1 MSKVIDEKV
10 VSMEFDNKRFERNV
24 STTINT
30 IDKLKESLQFK
41 DASKG
46 FEEITESSKKVNM
59 SSLGQSVETVKLK
72 FSALQIA
79 AVTAL
84 TNITNSAVNAGKRLV
99 ASLSTDNIAA
109 GWNKYEQKTGS
120 VQTIMNATGK
130 SIEEVNGYLDKLMW
144 YSDETSYG
152 FTDMTASL
160 AQLTSAGGNI
170 DNLIPMIEG
179 IANATAF
186 AGKGAAEF
194 SRAIYNLNQSYSAG
208 YLQYMDWKSL
218 DLAGVSS
225 KQLKQTLI
233 DTAVELGKIQEGQI
247 TLENFASTLSDK
259 WADTEVMEKG
269 FAKFAGLTEAAY
281 KAVNAGEYD
290 TATEA
295 IEALASSYDEVAVKA
310 FKSAQEAKSFK
321 EAIEA
326 TKDAVSSGWMRT
338 SEIIFGDYEKSKE
351 VWSRLTN
358 TLWDIFASSGEKR
371 NEILQTALG
380 SGWDSFMSSNAVLYK
395 DGFEGQLKKV
405 FGDKGLDINELINE
419 EGSLEKA
426 VQKALNDGSISAND
440 LSTALNESVSELRNC
455 TDEQLKELGLTREI
469 VDSWELSAD
478 AVEGYADAI
487 SKLSGREMLIEGVAN
502 IGKSI
507 LTIFD
512 KIKEAW
518 NEVFPSSTASKANA
532 LYKGLSGFYNIT
544 EKLFN
549 VISENGDKIKDIF
562 VAIFTPIKWATNAI
576 KTLFNLIWPS
586 VKMLASA
593 LSDIATIPLNVLS
606 KIGKFFSGLKGN
618 TKTIDNATTGTN
630 RFKDALEKLCSGIK
644 TYVKNIKDAMEQSK
658 FLDTLLNVAKN
669 LFTIVKKILSGLG
682 NGLIS
687 FLEGLGNTFANA
699 DATTFVALL
708 NTLISSGILASLF
721 KIIKDFSGIKK
732 IGSKIASSLNG
743 IRDTLKS
750 FQNQLNAQAI
760 KDIAVSIAILSAS
773 MMALSLVDAD
783 KLWTSVKVMSALIV
797 VLSAAFISIA
807 RLTNMFDGTSESDA
821 SGIKKLLTKVGE
833 GIGAGI
839 KNFLSKVGTAHTIA
853 AFGLTLLL
861 LAGAIKLISTMSW
874 KEMGVGLI
882 TMTVCMGLLVGA
894 IGILSTVKDKDLKQ
908 ANKNI
913 KKLRSIAGSIAVL
926 TISLKFV
933 SGINWKEMGIGLI
946 SLGSVITLM
955 TAATVLIG
963 RFAKIGN
970 KTTNKGLRLLMLIS
984 NSVLLISIPLISLSL
999 IPWEKVSLGLVEIA
1013 SVIALLTASTILIG
1027 RIAKIGTKATTKGIA
1042 TLLFMATSLLMLTG
1056 PLITLSFM
1064 PIDKIFIAIGELSTL
1079 LAALTLSAILIGKFA
1094 SAAGTGFVTGMAAI
1108 LLLAVSLNMVTA
1120 PLIAL
1125 SLIPWDKLIQG
1136 LLSVGMILILLV
1148 GLSALMATITGGG
1161 TMLLAVAGSIAL
1173 LGVALNLLIVP
1184 VAVLSVLPLEQVA
1197 KGLGVLTTA
1206 LLVLVGVG
1214 YLAIGASI
1222 GLIALGGSI
1231 ALIGLGLVL
1240 AGLGMTAMSG
1250 GLASLLLILKE
1261 NASLMPL
1268 LDDFSLVL
1276 LKVGSAS
1283 IVAGV
1288 GFTLLAIGLVLLE
1301 VAVAFLPL
1309 AVKALNLFVD
1319 ELAIFIEKL
1328 NKLSVGGDILSKV
1341 GILAGLF
1348 GILIGIGML
1357 SMGLIA
1363 SALYMTLASLELQMF
1378 ANTIK
1383 PFLNSLRKDITP
1395 DLCAKAGIL
1404 TGLLGIMF
1412 GSSLVGVLSMLT
1424 SWSLSVVAVELST
1437 FMFKLKPFLDGLKSI
1452 NNDTLTK
1459 SKMVKQIIDMFT
1471 GGGFISAISNVVS
1484 GGLRVGALMAFL
1496 TGIGSA
1502 IEKYYKSVKDVDTST
1517 IKNSS
1522 TMLKSIIDSVK
1533 GISNLPKGFNSYIK
1547 SIGSAIKSMSKDLN
1561 KSNSFNGVSQEIKTL
1576 SESLKDL
1583 SNTAVYGFVE
1593 AITGVQ
1599 DAVINSFKNI
1609 INSTL
1614 SYLKS
1619 TEVYNSFYSA
1629 GQYLA
1634 EGFAN
1639 GIDNSNLSMMG
1650 KAGSYS
1656 LDTTATKGL
1665 NKAMSR
1671 ANSIIENGM
1680 GSQQTIRPVLDLN
1693 DIISDT
1699 NEIGNLFGSNKAVL
1713 SELGPVESSINRI
1726 QNRRSDDSLLTA
1738 ILDLKNTLQNASGDT
1753 YNINGVSYDNG
1764 SEVQAAIETIVRA
1777 AILERRR

>member
-259 WADTEVMEKG
+259 WADTEVMKKA
-269 FAKFAGLTEAAY
+269 FSKFARLTEAS
-281 KAVNAGEYD
+281 YD
-290 TATEA
+290 YVQTNDGATAIDA
-295 IEALASSYDEVAVKA
+295 INELASGYDEVAVKA
-310 FKSAQEAKSFK
+310 FKSAQEAKSFR

-351 VWSRLTN
+351 VWGRLTD
-358 TLWDIFASSGEKR
+358 TLWDIFASGGKKR

-380 SGWDSFMSSNAVLYK
+380 SGWDSFMSDAVLYK
-395 DGFEGQLKKV
+395 DGFEGQLKKL
-405 FGDKGLDINELINE
+405 FGDKKIDINELINE

-426 VQKALNDGSISAND
+426 VQRALNDGTITAKD
-440 LSTALNESVSELRNC
+440 LSIALNRSVNELHNA

-469 VDSWELSAD
+469 VNGWELSAE
-478 AVEGYADAI
+478 AVDGYAESI
-487 SKLSGREMLIEGVAN
+487 SKLSGREMLIEGIAN
-502 IGKSI
+502 IGKSV
-507 LTIFD
+507 LTIFE

-549 VISENGDKIKDIF
+549 VISENGDKIKNVF
-562 VAIFTPIKWATNAI
+562 VAIFTPIKWVTNAI

-606 KIGKFFSGLKGN
+606 KIGKFFSDLKGN

-644 TYVKNIKDAMEQSK
+644 TYVKNIKEAMEQSK

-669 LFTIVKKILSGLG
+669 LFRIVKKILSGLG

-708 NTLISSGILASLF
+708 NTLVSSGILASLF

-732 IGSKIASSLNG
+732 IGSKIANSLNG

-773 MMALSLVDAD
+773 MMALSLIDAD

-807 RLTNMFDGTSESDA
+807 RLTNMFEGTSEGDA

-833 GIGAGI
+833 GSGVGI

-874 KEMGVGLI
+874 KEMGIGLI

-946 SLGSVITLM
+946 SLSSIIVLM

-970 KTTNKGLRLLMLIS
+970 KTTNKGLRLMMLIS
-984 NSVLLISIPLISLSL
+984 NSVLLISIPLISLGL
-999 IPWEKVSLGLVEIA
+999 IPWKKTLTSLGEITLVIT
-1013 SVIALLTASTILIG
+1013 LLTAATILIG
-1027 RIAKIGTKATTKGIA
+1027 RIAQIGSKATTKGIA
-1042 TLLFMATSLLMLTG
+1042 TLLFMATSLLIVSG

-1064 PIDKIFIAIGELSTL
+1064 PWDKVLIAIGELSLL
-1079 LAALTLSAILIGKFA
+1079 LAALTVSAILIGKFA
-1094 SAAGTGFVTGMAAI
+1094 SAAGTGFVTGMASI
-1108 LLLAVSLNMVTA
+1108 LLLAVSLNMITV

-1125 SLIPWDKLIQG
+1125 SLIPWDKLVQG
-1136 LLSVGMILILLV
+1136 LFAVGIVLTVLV
-1148 GLSALMATITGGG
+1148 ALSALMATITGGG

-1173 LGVALNLLIVP
+1173 LGVALNLLIAP

-1197 KGLGVLTTA
+1197 KGLGVLTAA
-1206 LLVLVGVG
+1206 LLALVGIG

-1268 LDDFSLVL
+1268 LDEFSLVL

-1363 SALYMTLASLELQMF
+1363 SALYMTLAALELRMF
-1378 ANTIK
+1378 INTIQ

-1424 SWSLSVVAVELST
+1424 SWSLSVVAVELSA
-1437 FMFKLKPFLDGLKSI
+1437 FMLKLKPFLAGLKSI

-1471 GGGFISAISNVVS
+1471 GGGFISAITNVVS
-1484 GGLRVGALMAFL
+1484 GGLKVTALIAFL

-1517 IKNSS
+1517 IKNSA

-1547 SIGSAIKSMSKDLN
+1547 SIGSAIKSMSKDLS

-1593 AITGVQ
+1593 AIAGVQ

-1609 INSTL
+1609 VNSVL

-1639 GIDNSNLSMMG
+1639 GIDNSNLSM
-1650 KAGSYS
+1650 S
-1656 LDTTATKGL
+1656 D
-1665 NKAMSR
+1665 
-1671 ANSIIENGM
+1671 M

-1738 ILDLKNTLQNASGDT
+1738 ISDLKNTLQNASGDT

>member
-30 IDKLKESLQFK
+30 IDKLKESLEFK

-247 TLENFASTLSDK
+247 TLDNFASTLSDK
-259 WADTEVMEKG
+259 WADTEVMEKA

-281 KAVNAGEYD
+281 DYVQTNDGA
-290 TATEA
+290 TAIDA
-295 IEALASSYDEVAVKA
+295 INELASGYDEVAVKA
-310 FKSAQEAKSFK
+310 FKSAQEAKSFR

-351 VWSRLTN
+351 IWSRLTD
-358 TLWDIFASSGEKR
+358 TLWDIFASGGKKR

-380 SGWDSFMSSNAVLYK
+380 SGWDSFMSDAVIYK
-395 DGFEGQLKKV
+395 DGFEGQLKKL
-405 FGDKGLDINELINE
+405 FGDKKIDINELINE

-426 VQKALNDGSISAND
+426 VQRALNDGTISAKD
-440 LSTALNESVSELRNC
+440 LSIALNRSVNELHNA

-469 VDSWELSAD
+469 VNGWELSSE
-478 AVEGYADAI
+478 AVEGYAESI

-502 IGKSI
+502 IGKTV
-507 LTIFD
+507 LTIFE
-512 KIKEAW
+512 KIKKAW

-549 VISENGDKIKDIF
+549 VISENGDKIKNVF
-562 VAIFTPIKWATNAI
+562 VAIFTPIKWVTNAI

-606 KIGKFFSGLKGN
+606 KIGKFFSDLKGN

-644 TYVKNIKDAMEQSK
+644 TYVKNIKEAMEQSK

-669 LFTIVKKILSGLG
+669 LFRIVKKILSGLG

-708 NTLISSGILASLF
+708 NTLVSSGILASLF

-732 IGSKIASSLNG
+732 IGSKIANSLNG

-773 MMALSLVDAD
+773 MMALSLIDAD

-807 RLTNMFDGTSESDA
+807 RLTNMFEGTSEGDA

-833 GIGAGI
+833 GIGVGI

-926 TISLKFV
+926 TVSLKFV
-933 SGINWKEMGIGLI
+933 SGIDWKEMGVGLI
-946 SLGSVITLM
+946 SLGSVIILM

-984 NSVLLISIPLISLSL
+984 NSVLLISIPLIALSL
-999 IPWEKVSLGLVEIA
+999 IPWEKISLGLVEIA
-1013 SVIALLTASTILIG
+1013 SVIASLTLSTILIG
-1027 RIAKIGTKATTKGIA
+1027 RIAKIGSKATTKGIA
-1042 TLLFMATSLLMLTG
+1042 TLLFMATSLLMLAS

-1064 PIDKIFIAIGELSTL
+1064 PIDKIFIAIGEISTL
-1079 LAALTLSAILIGKFA
+1079 LAALTVSAILIGKFA

-1108 LLLAVSLNMVTA
+1108 LLLAVSLNMIMK

-1125 SLIPWDKLIQG
+1125 SLMPLDNLKQG
-1136 LLSVGMILILLV
+1136 LASVGVILASLVLLSMI
-1148 GLSALMATITGGG
+1148 MATITGGG

-1197 KGLGVLTTA
+1197 EGLGVLTA
-1206 LLVLVGVG
+1206 SLLVLVGIG

-1268 LDDFSLVL
+1268 LDEFSLVL

-1283 IVAGV
+1283 IVAGA

-1341 GILAGLF
+1341 GLLAGLF

-1363 SALYMTLASLELQMF
+1363 SALYMTLAALELRMF
-1378 ANTIK
+1378 INTIQ

-1437 FMFKLKPFLDGLKSI
+1437 FMVELKPFLAGLKSI

-1459 SKMVKQIIDMFT
+1459 SKIVKQIIDMFT
-1471 GGGFISAISNVVS
+1471 GGGFISAIDTVVN
-1484 GGLRVGALMAFL
+1484 GGLKVWALTSFL

-1502 IEKYYKSVKDVDTST
+1502 IEKYYKSVKDVDAST

-1547 SIGSAIKSMSKDLN
+1547 SIGSAIKSMSKDLS

-1576 SESLKDL
+1576 SESLKEL

-1593 AITGVQ
+1593 AITGVK

-1609 INSTL
+1609 INSVL

-1650 KAGSYS
+1650 KVGSYS
-1656 LDTTATKGL
+1656 LDTTATRGL
-1665 NKAMSR
+1665 NKAMSQ
-1671 ANSIIENGM
+1671 ANNIIESGM

-1699 NEIGNLFGSNKAVL
+1699 NEIGNLFGANKAVL
-1713 SELGPVESSINRI
+1713 SELGPVESSINKI

>member
-30 IDKLKESLQFK
+30 IDKLKESLEFK

-99 ASLSTDNIAA
+99 ASLSSDNIAA

-130 SIEEVNGYLDKLMW
+130 SIEEVNGYLSKLMW

-295 IEALASSYDEVAVKA
+295 IEALASGYDEVSVKA
-310 FKSAQEAKSFK
+310 FKSAQEAKSFR

-326 TKDAVSSGWMRT
+326 TKDAVSSGWMKT

-351 VWSRLTN
+351 VWSRLTD
-358 TLWDIFASSGEKR
+358 TLWDIFASGGKKR

-380 SGWDSFMSSNAVLYK
+380 SGWDSFMSDAVLYK
-395 DGFEGQLKKV
+395 DGFEGQLKKL
-405 FGDKGLDINELINE
+405 FGDKKIDINELINE

-426 VQKALNDGSISAND
+426 VQKALNNGTITAKD
-440 LSTALNESVSELRNC
+440 LSIALNRSVNELHNA

-469 VDSWELSAD
+469 VNGWELSSE
-478 AVEGYADAI
+478 AVEGYAESI

-507 LTIFD
+507 LAIFD
-512 KIKEAW
+512 KIKKAW
-518 NEVFPSSTASKANA
+518 NEVFPSSTASKANV

-562 VAIFTPIKWATNAI
+562 VAIFTPIKWVTNAI

-586 VKMLASA
+586 VKMLAGA

-606 KIGKFFSGLKGN
+606 KISKFFSDLKGN

-630 RFKDALEKLCSGIK
+630 RFKNALEKLCGGIK
-644 TYVKNIKDAMEQSK
+644 TYVKNIKEAMEQSK
-658 FLDTLLNVAKN
+658 FLDTLLNIANN
-669 LFTIVKKILSGLG
+669 LFRIVKKILSGLG

-708 NTLISSGILASLF
+708 NTLVSSGILASLF

-732 IGSKIASSLNG
+732 IGSKITESLNG
-743 IRDTLKS
+743 IRNTLKS

-773 MMALSLVDAD
+773 MMALSLIDAD
-783 KLWTSVKVMSALIV
+783 KLWASVGVMSALIV

-807 RLTNMFDGTSESDA
+807 KLTNIFEGTSEGDA

-833 GIGAGI
+833 GIGSGI
-839 KNFLSKVGTAHTIA
+839 KNFLSKVGTAHMIT
-853 AFGLTLLL
+853 AFGITLLL
-861 LAGAIKLISTMSW
+861 LAGAIK
-874 KEMGVGLI
+874 
-882 TMTVCMGLLVGA
+882 
-894 IGILSTVKDKDLKQ
+894 ILSTMDWEEMKVGLTSL
-908 ANKNI
+908 A
-913 KKLRSIAGSIAVL
+913 SI
-926 TISLKFV
+926 
-933 SGINWKEMGIGLI
+933 IGL
-946 SLGSVITLM
+946 M
-955 TAATVLIG
+955 TVSAVLIG
-963 RFAKIGN
+963 RFAKLGY
-970 KTTNKGLRLLMLIS
+970 KTTKKGLRLMMLIS
-984 NSVLLISIPLISLSL
+984 TSVLLISNPLTSLSL
-999 IPWEKVSLGLVEIA
+999 IPWEKLKYGLIGIA
-1013 SVIALLTASTILIG
+1013 SVITLLTVSTILIG
-1027 RIAKIGTKATTKGIA
+1027 RIAKIGSKATTKGIA
-1042 TLLFMATSLLMLTG
+1042 TLLFMATSLLLLSG
-1056 PLITLSFM
+1056 PLIALAFM
-1064 PIDKIFIAIGELSTL
+1064 PFDKVFIAIGELSTL
-1079 LAALTLSAILIGKFA
+1079 LLALTVSAVIIGKVA
-1094 SAAGTGFVTGMAAI
+1094 SKAGTGFVMGMASI
-1108 LLLAVSLNMVTA
+1108 LLLAVSLNKLMI
-1120 PLIAL
+1120 PLFAL
-1125 SLIPWDKLIQG
+1125 SLMPFDKFLKG
-1136 LLSVGMILILLV
+1136 LAQVGLVLLVLV
-1148 GLSALMATITGGG
+1148 GLSALMAHITGGG

-1197 KGLGVLTTA
+1197 KGLGILSGA
-1206 LLVLVGVG
+1206 LLIFVGIG

-1231 ALIGLGLVL
+1231 ALIGLGLVF
-1240 AGLGMTAMSG
+1240 AGLGLTAISG
-1250 GLASLLLILKE
+1250 GLASLLIILSE
-1261 NASLMPL
+1261 NASLMSL
-1268 LDDFSLVL
+1268 LDEFSLVL

-1341 GILAGLF
+1341 GLLAGLF

-1363 SALYMTLASLELQMF
+1363 SALYMTLAALELRMF
-1378 ANTIK
+1378 INTIQ

-1424 SWSLSVVAVELST
+1424 SWSLSVVAVELSA
-1437 FMFKLKPFLDGLKSI
+1437 FMVELKPFLAGLKSI
-1452 NNDTLTK
+1452 SNDTLTK
-1459 SKMVKQIIDMFT
+1459 SKIVKQIIDMFT
-1471 GGGFISAISNVVS
+1471 GGGFISAIDNVIG
-1484 GGLRVGALMAFL
+1484 GGLRVAALIAFL

-1517 IKNSS
+1517 IKNSA
-1522 TMLKSIIDSVK
+1522 TMLKSIIDSIK

-1547 SIGSAIKSMSKDLN
+1547 SIGSAIKSMSKDLS

-1593 AITGVQ
+1593 AIAGVQ

-1609 INSTL
+1609 VNSVL

-1665 NKAMSR
+1665 NKAMSQ

-1680 GSQQTIRPVLDLN
+1680 GSQQIIRPVLDLN

-1738 ILDLKNTLQNASGDT
+1738 ISDLKNTLQNASGDT

>member
-109 GWNKYEQKTGS
+109 GWSKYEQKTGS

-247 TLENFASTLSDK
+247 TLDNFASTLSDK
-259 WADTEVMEKG
+259 WADTEVMEKA
-269 FAKFAGLTEAAY
+269 FAKFARLTEAS
-281 KAVNAGEYD
+281 YD
-290 TATEA
+290 YVQTNDGATAIDA
-295 IEALASSYDEVAVKA
+295 INELASGYDEVAVKA
-310 FKSAQEAKSFK
+310 FKSAQEAKSFR

-351 VWSRLTN
+351 VWGRLTD
-358 TLWDIFASSGEKR
+358 TLWDIFASGGKKR

-380 SGWDSFMSSNAVLYK
+380 SGWDSFMSDAVIYK
-395 DGFEGQLKKV
+395 DGFEGQLKKL
-405 FGDKGLDINELINE
+405 FGDKKIDINELINE

-426 VQKALNDGSISAND
+426 VQRALNDGTITAKD
-440 LSTALNESVSELRNC
+440 LSIALNRSVNELHNA

-469 VDSWELSAD
+469 VNGWELSSE
-478 AVEGYADAI
+478 AVEGYAESI

-507 LTIFD
+507 LAIFD
-512 KIKEAW
+512 QIKKAW

-549 VISENGDKIKDIF
+549 VISENGDKIKDVF
-562 VAIFTPIKWATNAI
+562 VAIFTPIKWVTNAI

-606 KIGKFFSGLKGN
+606 KIGKFFSDLKGN

-630 RFKDALEKLCSGIK
+630 RFKDALEKLCNGIK

-669 LFTIVKKILSGLG
+669 LFRIVKKILSGLG

-708 NTLISSGILASLF
+708 NTLVSSGILASLF

-807 RLTNMFDGTSESDA
+807 RLTNMFEGTSEGDA

-874 KEMGVGLI
+874 KEMGIGLI

-946 SLGSVITLM
+946 SLSSIIVLM

-970 KTTNKGLRLLMLIS
+970 KTTNKGLRLMMLIS
-984 NSVLLISIPLISLSL
+984 NSVLLISIPLISLGL
-999 IPWEKVSLGLVEIA
+999 IPWKKTLTSLGEIA
-1013 SVIALLTASTILIG
+1013 LVITLLTAATILIG
-1027 RIAKIGTKATTKGIA
+1027 RIAQIGSKATTKGIA
-1042 TLLFMATSLLMLTG
+1042 TLLFMATSLLIVSG

-1064 PIDKIFIAIGELSTL
+1064 PWDKVLIAIGELSLL
-1079 LAALTLSAILIGKFA
+1079 LAALTVSAILIGKFA
-1094 SAAGTGFVTGMAAI
+1094 SAAGTGFVTGMASI
-1108 LLLAVSLNMVTA
+1108 LLLAVSLNMITV

-1125 SLIPWDKLIQG
+1125 SLIPWDKLVQG
-1136 LLSVGMILILLV
+1136 LFAVGIVLTVLV
-1148 GLSALMATITGGG
+1148 ALSALMATITGGG

-1197 KGLGVLTTA
+1197 KGLGVLTAA
-1206 LLVLVGVG
+1206 LLVLVGIG

-1268 LDDFSLVL
+1268 LDEFSLVL

-1363 SALYMTLASLELQMF
+1363 SALYMTLAALELRMF
-1378 ANTIK
+1378 INTIQ

-1424 SWSLSVVAVELST
+1424 SWSLSVVAVELSA
-1437 FMFKLKPFLDGLKSI
+1437 FMLKLKPFLAGLKSI

-1471 GGGFISAISNVVS
+1471 GGGFISAITNVVS
-1484 GGLRVGALMAFL
+1484 GGLKVTALIAFL

-1517 IKNSS
+1517 IKNSA

-1547 SIGSAIKSMSKDLN
+1547 SIGSAIKSMSKDLS

-1593 AITGVQ
+1593 AIAGVQ

-1609 INSTL
+1609 VNSVL

-1639 GIDNSNLSMMG
+1639 GIDNSNLSM
-1650 KAGSYS
+1650 S
-1656 LDTTATKGL
+1656 
-1665 NKAMSR
+1665 
-1671 ANSIIENGM
+1671 GM

-1738 ILDLKNTLQNASGDT
+1738 ISDLKNTLQNASGDT

>member
-130 SIEEVNGYLDKLMW
+130 SIEEVNGYLSKLMW

-233 DTAVELGKIQEGQI
+233 DTAVELGKIQKGQI

-281 KAVNAGEYD
+281 KAVNAGEYN

-295 IEALASSYDEVAVKA
+295 IEALASGYDEVAVKA
-310 FKSAQEAKSFK
+310 FKSAQEAKSFR

-351 VWSRLTN
+351 IWSRLTD
-358 TLWDIFASSGEKR
+358 TLWDIFASGGKKR

-380 SGWDSFMSSNAVLYK
+380 SGWDSFMSDAVIYK
-395 DGFEGQLKKV
+395 DGFEGQLKKL
-405 FGDKGLDINELINE
+405 FGDKKIDINELINE

-426 VQKALNDGSISAND
+426 VQRALNDGTISAKD
-440 LSTALNESVSELRNC
+440 LSIALNRSVNELHNA

-469 VDSWELSAD
+469 VNGWELSSE
-478 AVEGYADAI
+478 AVEGYAESI

-502 IGKSI
+502 IGKSV
-507 LTIFD
+507 LTIFE
-512 KIKEAW
+512 KIKKAW

-549 VISENGDKIKDIF
+549 VISENGDKIKNVF
-562 VAIFTPIKWATNAI
+562 VAIFTPIKWVTNAI

-606 KIGKFFSGLKGN
+606 KIGKFFSDLKGN

-644 TYVKNIKDAMEQSK
+644 TYVKNIKEAMEQSK

-669 LFTIVKKILSGLG
+669 LFRIVKKILSGLG

-708 NTLISSGILASLF
+708 NTLVSSGILASLF

-732 IGSKIASSLNG
+732 IGSKIANSLNG

-773 MMALSLVDAD
+773 MMALSLIDAD

-807 RLTNMFDGTSESDA
+807 RLTNMFEGTSEGDA

-833 GIGAGI
+833 GIGVGI

-926 TISLKFV
+926 TVSLKFV
-933 SGINWKEMGIGLI
+933 SGIDWKEMGVGLI
-946 SLGSVITLM
+946 SLGSVIILM

-984 NSVLLISIPLISLSL
+984 NSVLLISIPLIALSL
-999 IPWEKVSLGLVEIA
+999 IPWEKISLGLVEIA
-1013 SVIALLTASTILIG
+1013 SVIASLTLSTILIG
-1027 RIAKIGTKATTKGIA
+1027 RIAKIGSKATTKGIA
-1042 TLLFMATSLLMLTG
+1042 TLLFMATSLLMLAS

-1064 PIDKIFIAIGELSTL
+1064 PIDKIFIAIGEISTL
-1079 LAALTLSAILIGKFA
+1079 LAALTVSAILIGKFA

-1108 LLLAVSLNMVTA
+1108 LLLAVSLNMIME

-1125 SLIPWDKLIQG
+1125 SLMPLDNLKQG
-1136 LLSVGMILILLV
+1136 LASVGVILASLVLLSMI
-1148 GLSALMATITGGG
+1148 MATITGGG

-1197 KGLGVLTTA
+1197 KGLGVLTTS
-1206 LLVLVGVG
+1206 LLVLVGIG
-1214 YLAIGASI
+1214 YLAIGASV

-1240 AGLGMTAMSG
+1240 AGIGMTAMSG

-1268 LDDFSLVL
+1268 LDEFSLVL

-1437 FMFKLKPFLDGLKSI
+1437 FMLKLKPFLDGLKSI
-1452 NNDTLTK
+1452 NNDILTK

-1471 GGGFISAISNVVS
+1471 SGGFISSIANVVS
-1484 GGLRVGALMAFL
+1484 GGLKVGALIAFL

-1502 IEKYYKSVKDVDTST
+1502 IEKYYKSVKNVDTST
-1517 IKNSS
+1517 IKNST

-1561 KSNSFNGVSQEIKTL
+1561 KSDSFNGVSQEIKTL
-1576 SESLKDL
+1576 SESLKEL

-1656 LDTTATKGL
+1656 LDSTATKGL
-1665 NKAMSR
+1665 NKVMSQ
-1671 ANSIIENGM
+1671 ANNIIESGM

-1738 ILDLKNTLQNASGDT
+1738 ISDLKNTLQNASGDT

>member
-30 IDKLKESLQFK
+30 IDKLKESLEFK

-130 SIEEVNGYLDKLMW
+130 SIEEVNGYLSKLMW

-233 DTAVELGKIQEGQI
+233 DTAVELGKIQKGQI

-281 KAVNAGEYD
+281 KAVNAGEYN

-295 IEALASSYDEVAVKA
+295 IEALASGYDEVAVKA
-310 FKSAQEAKSFK
+310 FKSAQEAKSFR

-351 VWSRLTN
+351 IWSRLTD
-358 TLWDIFASSGEKR
+358 TLWDIFASGGKKR

-380 SGWDSFMSSNAVLYK
+380 SGWDSFMSDAVIYK
-395 DGFEGQLKKV
+395 DGFEGQLKKL
-405 FGDKGLDINELINE
+405 FGDKKIDINELINE

-426 VQKALNDGSISAND
+426 VQRALNDGTISAKD
-440 LSTALNESVSELRNC
+440 LSIALNRSVNELHNA

-469 VDSWELSAD
+469 VNGWELSSE
-478 AVEGYADAI
+478 AVEGYAESI

-502 IGKSI
+502 IGKSV
-507 LTIFD
+507 LTIFE
-512 KIKEAW
+512 KIKKAW

-549 VISENGDKIKDIF
+549 VISENGDKIKNVF
-562 VAIFTPIKWATNAI
+562 VAIFTPIKWVTNAI

-606 KIGKFFSGLKGN
+606 KIGKFFSDLKGN

-644 TYVKNIKDAMEQSK
+644 TYVKNIKEAMEQSK

-669 LFTIVKKILSGLG
+669 LFRIVKKILSGLG

-708 NTLISSGILASLF
+708 NTLVSSGILASLF

-732 IGSKIASSLNG
+732 IGSKIANSLNG

-773 MMALSLVDAD
+773 MMALSLIDAD

-807 RLTNMFDGTSESDA
+807 RLTNMFEGTSEGDA

-833 GIGAGI
+833 GIGVGI

-926 TISLKFV
+926 TVSLKFV
-933 SGINWKEMGIGLI
+933 SGIDWKEMGVGLI
-946 SLGSVITLM
+946 SLGSVIILM

-984 NSVLLISIPLISLSL
+984 NSVLLISIPLIALSL
-999 IPWEKVSLGLVEIA
+999 IPWEKISLGLVEIA
-1013 SVIALLTASTILIG
+1013 SVIASLTLSTILIG
-1027 RIAKIGTKATTKGIA
+1027 RIAKIGSKATTKGIA
-1042 TLLFMATSLLMLTG
+1042 TLLFMATSLLMLAS

-1064 PIDKIFIAIGELSTL
+1064 PIDKIFIAIGEISTL
-1079 LAALTLSAILIGKFA
+1079 LAALTVSAILIGKFA

-1108 LLLAVSLNMVTA
+1108 LLLAVSLNMIME

-1125 SLIPWDKLIQG
+1125 SLMPLDNLKQG
-1136 LLSVGMILILLV
+1136 LASVGVILASLVLLSMI
-1148 GLSALMATITGGG
+1148 MATITGGG

-1197 KGLGVLTTA
+1197 KGLGVLTTS
-1206 LLVLVGVG
+1206 LLVLVGIG
-1214 YLAIGASI
+1214 YLAIGASV

-1240 AGLGMTAMSG
+1240 AGIGMTAMSG

-1268 LDDFSLVL
+1268 LDEFSLVL

-1437 FMFKLKPFLDGLKSI
+1437 FMLKLKPFLDGLKSI
-1452 NNDTLTK
+1452 NNDILTK

-1471 GGGFISAISNVVS
+1471 SGGFISSIANVVS
-1484 GGLRVGALMAFL
+1484 GGLKVGALIAFL

-1502 IEKYYKSVKDVDTST
+1502 IEKYYKSVKNVDTST
-1517 IKNSS
+1517 IKNST

-1561 KSNSFNGVSQEIKTL
+1561 KSDSFNGVSQEIKTL
-1576 SESLKDL
+1576 SESLKEL

-1656 LDTTATKGL
+1656 LDSTATKGL
-1665 NKAMSR
+1665 NKVMSQ
-1671 ANSIIENGM
+1671 ANNIIESGM

-1738 ILDLKNTLQNASGDT
+1738 ISDLKNTLQNASGDT

>member
-259 WADTEVMEKG
+259 WADTEVMEKA
-269 FAKFAGLTEAAY
+269 FSKFARLTEAS
-281 KAVNAGEYD
+281 YD
-290 TATEA
+290 YVQTNDGATAIDA
-295 IEALASSYDEVAVKA
+295 INELASGYDEVAVKA
-310 FKSAQEAKSFK
+310 FKSAQEAKSFR

-351 VWSRLTN
+351 IWGRLTD
-358 TLWDIFASSGEKR
+358 TLWDIFASGGKKR

-380 SGWDSFMSSNAVLYK
+380 SGWDSFMSDAVLYK
-395 DGFEGQLKKV
+395 DGFEGQLKKL
-405 FGDKGLDINELINE
+405 FGDKKIDINELINE

-426 VQKALNDGSISAND
+426 VQRALNDGTITAKD
-440 LSTALNESVSELRNC
+440 LSIALNRSVNELHNA

-469 VDSWELSAD
+469 VNGWELSAE
-478 AVEGYADAI
+478 AVEGYAESI
-487 SKLSGREMLIEGVAN
+487 SKLSGREMLIEGIAN

-512 KIKEAW
+512 KIKKAW

-549 VISENGDKIKDIF
+549 VISENGDKIKDVF
-562 VAIFTPIKWATNAI
+562 VAIFTPIKWVTNAI

-760 KDIAVSIAILSAS
+760 KDIAVSIAILSAA

-807 RLTNMFDGTSESDA
+807 RLTNMFEGTSEGDA

-861 LAGAIKLISTMSW
+861 LAGAIKLISTMDW

-894 IGILSTVKDKDLKQ
+894 ISILSIVKDKDLKQ

-946 SLGSVITLM
+946 SLSSIIVLM

-970 KTTNKGLRLLMLIS
+970 KTTNKGLRLMMLIS
-984 NSVLLISIPLISLSL
+984 NSVLLISIPLISLGL
-999 IPWEKVSLGLVEIA
+999 IPWKKTLTSLGEIA
-1013 SVIALLTASTILIG
+1013 LVITLLTAATILIG
-1027 RIAKIGTKATTKGIA
+1027 RIAQIGSKATTKGIA
-1042 TLLFMATSLLMLTG
+1042 TLLFMATSLLIVSG

-1064 PIDKIFIAIGELSTL
+1064 PWDKVLIAIGELSLL
-1079 LAALTLSAILIGKFA
+1079 LAALTVSAILIGKFA
-1094 SAAGTGFVTGMAAI
+1094 SAAGTGFVTGMASI
-1108 LLLAVSLNMVTA
+1108 LLLAVSLNMITV

-1125 SLIPWDKLIQG
+1125 SLIPWDKLVQG
-1136 LLSVGMILILLV
+1136 LFAVGIVLTVLV
-1148 GLSALMATITGGG
+1148 ALSALMATITGGG

-1173 LGVALNLLIVP
+1173 LGVALNLLIAP

-1197 KGLGVLTTA
+1197 KGLGVLTAA
-1206 LLVLVGVG
+1206 LLVLVGIG

-1268 LDDFSLVL
+1268 LDEFSLVL
-1276 LKVGSAS
+1276 LKVGAAS

-1471 GGGFISAISNVVS
+1471 GGGFISAITNVVS
-1484 GGLRVGALMAFL
+1484 GGLKVGALIAFL

-1517 IKNSS
+1517 IKNSA

-1547 SIGSAIKSMSKDLN
+1547 SIGSAIKSMSKDLS

-1576 SESLKDL
+1576 SESLKEL

-1593 AITGVQ
+1593 AITGVK

-1609 INSTL
+1609 VNSTL

-1650 KAGSYS
+1650 KIGSYS
-1656 LDTTATKGL
+1656 LDSTATKGL
-1665 NKAMSR
+1665 NKAMLQ
-1671 ANSIIENGM
+1671 ANNIIEGGM
-1680 GSQQTIRPVLDLN
+1680 SSQQTIRPVLDLN

>member
-208 YLQYMDWKSL
+208 YLQYMDLKSL
-218 DLAGVSS
+218 DSAGVSS

-259 WADTEVMEKG
+259 WADTEVMEKA
-269 FAKFAGLTEAAY
+269 FSKFARLTEAS
-281 KAVNAGEYD
+281 YD
-290 TATEA
+290 YVQTNDGATAIDA
-295 IEALASSYDEVAVKA
+295 INELASGYDEVAVKA
-310 FKSAQEAKSFK
+310 FKSAQEAKSFR

-351 VWSRLTN
+351 IWGRLTD
-358 TLWDIFASSGEKR
+358 TLWDIFASGGKKR

-380 SGWDSFMSSNAVLYK
+380 SGWDSFMSDAVLYK
-395 DGFEGQLKKV
+395 DGFEGQLKKL
-405 FGDKGLDINELINE
+405 FGDKKIDINELINE

-426 VQKALNDGSISAND
+426 VQRALNDGTITAKD
-440 LSTALNESVSELRNC
+440 LSIALNRSVNELHNA

-469 VDSWELSAD
+469 VNGWELSSE
-478 AVEGYADAI
+478 AVEGYAESI
-487 SKLSGREMLIEGVAN
+487 SKLSGREMLIEGIAN
-502 IGKSI
+502 IGKSV
-507 LTIFD
+507 LTIFE

-518 NEVFPSSTASKANA
+518 DDVFPSSTASKANA

-549 VISENGDKIKDIF
+549 VISENGDKIKNVF
-562 VAIFTPIKWATNAI
+562 VAIFTPIKWVTNAI

-606 KIGKFFSGLKGN
+606 KIGKFFSDLKGN

-644 TYVKNIKDAMEQSK
+644 TYVKNIKEAMEQSK

-669 LFTIVKKILSGLG
+669 LFRIVKKILSGLG

-708 NTLISSGILASLF
+708 NTLVSSGILASLF

-732 IGSKIASSLNG
+732 IGSKIANSLNG

-773 MMALSLVDAD
+773 MMALSLIDAD

-807 RLTNMFDGTSESDA
+807 RLTNMFEGTSEGDA

-833 GIGAGI
+833 GIGVGI

-874 KEMGVGLI
+874 KEMGIGLI

-946 SLGSVITLM
+946 SLSSIIVLM

-970 KTTNKGLRLLMLIS
+970 KTTNKGLRLMMLIS
-984 NSVLLISIPLISLSL
+984 NSVLLISIPLISLGL
-999 IPWEKVSLGLVEIA
+999 IPWKKTLTSLGEIA
-1013 SVIALLTASTILIG
+1013 LVITLLTAATILIG
-1027 RIAKIGTKATTKGIA
+1027 RIAQIGSKATTKGIA
-1042 TLLFMATSLLMLTG
+1042 TLLFMATSLLIVSG

-1064 PIDKIFIAIGELSTL
+1064 PWDKVLIAIGELSLL
-1079 LAALTLSAILIGKFA
+1079 LAALTVSAILIGKFA
-1094 SAAGTGFVTGMAAI
+1094 SAAGTGFVTGMASI
-1108 LLLAVSLNMVTA
+1108 LLLAVSLNMITV

-1125 SLIPWDKLIQG
+1125 SLIPWDKLVQG
-1136 LLSVGMILILLV
+1136 LFAVGIVLTVLV
-1148 GLSALMATITGGG
+1148 ALSALMATITGGG

-1173 LGVALNLLIVP
+1173 LGVALNLLIAP

-1197 KGLGVLTTA
+1197 KGLGVLTAA
-1206 LLVLVGVG
+1206 LLVLVGIG

-1268 LDDFSLVL
+1268 LDEFSLVL

-1363 SALYMTLASLELQMF
+1363 SALYMTLAALELRMF
-1378 ANTIK
+1378 INTIQ

-1424 SWSLSVVAVELST
+1424 SWSLSVVAVELSA
-1437 FMFKLKPFLDGLKSI
+1437 FMLKLKPFLAGLKSI

-1471 GGGFISAISNVVS
+1471 GGGFISAITNVVS
-1484 GGLRVGALMAFL
+1484 GGLKVTALIAFL

-1517 IKNSS
+1517 IKNSA

-1547 SIGSAIKSMSKDLN
+1547 SIGSAIKSMSKDLS

-1593 AITGVQ
+1593 AIAGVQ

-1609 INSTL
+1609 VNSVL

-1639 GIDNSNLSMMG
+1639 GIDNSNLSM
-1650 KAGSYS
+1650 S
-1656 LDTTATKGL
+1656 
-1665 NKAMSR
+1665 
-1671 ANSIIENGM
+1671 GM

-1738 ILDLKNTLQNASGDT
+1738 ISDLKNTLQNASGDT

>member
-59 SSLGQSVETVKLK
+59 SSLGQSVDTVKLK

-259 WADTEVMEKG
+259 WADTEVMEKA
-269 FAKFAGLTEAAY
+269 FSKFARLTEAS
-281 KAVNAGEYD
+281 YD
-290 TATEA
+290 YVQTNDGATAIDA
-295 IEALASSYDEVAVKA
+295 INELASGYDEVAVKA
-310 FKSAQEAKSFK
+310 FKSAQEAKSFR

-351 VWSRLTN
+351 VWSRLTD
-358 TLWDIFASSGEKR
+358 TLWDIFASGGKKR

-380 SGWDSFMSSNAVLYK
+380 SGWDSFMSDAVIYK
-395 DGFEGQLKKV
+395 DGFEGQLKKL
-405 FGDKGLDINELINE
+405 FGDKKIDINELINE

-426 VQKALNDGSISAND
+426 VQRALNDGTITAKD
-440 LSTALNESVSELRNC
+440 LSIALNRSVNELHDA

-469 VDSWELSAD
+469 VNGWKLSAE
-478 AVEGYADAI
+478 AVEGYAESI
-487 SKLSGREMLIEGVAN
+487 SKLSGREMLIEGIAN
-502 IGKSI
+502 IGKSV
-507 LTIFD
+507 LTIFE

-549 VISENGDKIKDIF
+549 FISENGDKIKDVF
-562 VAIFTPIKWATNAI
+562 VAIFTPIKWVTNAI

-606 KIGKFFSGLKGN
+606 KIGKFFSDLKGN

-630 RFKDALEKLCSGIK
+630 RFKDALEKLCNGIK

-669 LFTIVKKILSGLG
+669 LFRIVKKILSGLG

-708 NTLISSGILASLF
+708 NTLVSSGILASLF

-732 IGSKIASSLNG
+732 IGSKIANSLNG

-773 MMALSLVDAD
+773 MMALSLIDAD

-807 RLTNMFDGTSESDA
+807 RLTNMFEGTSEGDA

-833 GIGAGI
+833 GIGVGI

-882 TMTVCMGLLVGA
+882 TMTACMGLLVGA

-926 TISLKFV
+926 TVSLKFV
-933 SGINWKEMGIGLI
+933 SGIDWKEMGVGLI
-946 SLGSVITLM
+946 SLSSIIALM

-970 KTTNKGLRLLMLIS
+970 KTTNKGLRLMMLIS
-984 NSVLLISIPLISLSL
+984 NSVLLISIPLISLGL
-999 IPWEKVSLGLVEIA
+999 IPWKKTLTSLGEIA
-1013 SVIALLTASTILIG
+1013 LVITLLTAATILIG
-1027 RIAKIGTKATTKGIA
+1027 RIAQIGSKATTKGIA
-1042 TLLFMATSLLMLTG
+1042 TLLFMATSLLIVSG

-1064 PIDKIFIAIGELSTL
+1064 PWDKVLIAIGELSLL
-1079 LAALTLSAILIGKFA
+1079 LAALTVSAILIGKFA

-1108 LLLAVSLNMVTA
+1108 LLLAVSLNMITV

-1125 SLIPWDKLIQG
+1125 SLIPWDKLVQG
-1136 LLSVGMILILLV
+1136 LFAVGIVLTVLV
-1148 GLSALMATITGGG
+1148 ALSALMATITGGG

-1197 KGLGVLTTA
+1197 KGLGVLTAA
-1206 LLVLVGVG
+1206 LLVLVGIG

-1268 LDDFSLVL
+1268 LDEFSLVL

-1437 FMFKLKPFLDGLKSI
+1437 FMLKLKPFLDGLKSI
-1452 NNDTLTK
+1452 NNDILTK

-1484 GGLRVGALMAFL
+1484 GGLKVGALIAFL

-1517 IKNSS
+1517 IKNSA

-1547 SIGSAIKSMSKDLN
+1547 SIGSAIKSMSKDLS

-1583 SNTAVYGFVE
+1583 SNTTVYGFVE

-1609 INSTL
+1609 VNSVL

-1656 LDTTATKGL
+1656 LDSTATKGL
-1665 NKAMSR
+1665 NKVMSQ
-1671 ANSIIENGM
+1671 ANNIIESGM

-1738 ILDLKNTLQNASGDT
+1738 ISDLKNTLQNASGDT

>member
-46 FEEITESSKKVNM
+46 FKEITESSKKVNM

-295 IEALASSYDEVAVKA
+295 IEALASGYDEVAVKA
-310 FKSAQEAKSFK
+310 FKSAQEAKSFR

-351 VWSRLTN
+351 VWSRLTD
-358 TLWDIFASSGEKR
+358 TLWNIFASGGEKR

-380 SGWDSFMSSNAVLYK
+380 SGWDSFMSDAVLYK
-395 DGFEGQLKKV
+395 DGFEGQLKKL
-405 FGDKGLDINELINE
+405 FGDKKIDINELINE

-426 VQKALNDGSISAND
+426 VQKALNDGTITAKD
-440 LSTALNESVSELRNC
+440 LSIALNKSVNELHNV

-469 VDSWELSAD
+469 VNGWELSAE
-478 AVEGYADAI
+478 AVEGYAESI
-487 SKLSGREMLIEGVAN
+487 SKLSGREMLIEGIAN

-549 VISENGDKIKDIF
+549 VISENGDKIKDVF
-562 VAIFTPIKWATNAI
+562 VAIFTPIKWVTNAI

-593 LSDIATIPLNVLS
+593 LSDIATIPLNALS

-708 NTLISSGILASLF
+708 NTLVSSGILASLF

-732 IGSKIASSLNG
+732 VGSKIASSLNG

-760 KDIAVSIAILSAS
+760 KDIAVSIAILSAA

-807 RLTNMFDGTSESDA
+807 RLTNMFEGTSEGDA

-833 GIGAGI
+833 GIGVGI

-861 LAGAIKLISTMSW
+861 LAGAIKLISTMGW

-926 TISLKFV
+926 TVSLKIV
-933 SGINWKEMGIGLI
+933 SGIDWKEMGIGLI
-946 SLGSVITLM
+946 SLGSIIVLM

-970 KTTNKGLRLLMLIS
+970 KTTNKGLRLMMMIS
-984 NSVLLISIPLISLSL
+984 NSVLLISIPLIALSL
-999 IPWEKVSLGLVEIA
+999 IPWEKISLGLVEIA
-1013 SVIALLTASTILIG
+1013 SVIASLTLSTILIG
-1027 RIAKIGTKATTKGIA
+1027 RIAKIGSKATTKGIA
-1042 TLLFMATSLLMLTG
+1042 TLLFMATSLLMLTS

-1064 PIDKIFIAIGELSTL
+1064 PIDKIFIAIGEISTL
-1079 LAALTLSAILIGKFA
+1079 LAALTVSAILIGKFA

-1108 LLLAVSLNMVTA
+1108 LLLAVSLNMIMK

-1125 SLIPWDKLIQG
+1125 SLMPLDNLKQG
-1136 LLSVGMILILLV
+1136 LASVGVILASLVLLSMI
-1148 GLSALMATITGGG
+1148 MATITGGG

-1197 KGLGVLTTA
+1197 KGLGVLTA
-1206 LLVLVGVG
+1206 SLLVLVGIG

-1268 LDDFSLVL
+1268 LDEFSLVL

-1328 NKLSVGGDILSKV
+1328 NKLSIGGDILSKV

-1424 SWSLSVVAVELST
+1424 SWSLSVVAVELSS
-1437 FMFKLKPFLDGLKSI
+1437 FMLKLKPFLDGLKSI

-1471 GGGFISAISNVVS
+1471 GGGIISSIANVVS
-1484 GGLRVGALMAFL
+1484 GGLKVGALIAFL

-1502 IEKYYKSVKDVDTST
+1502 IKKYYNSVKDVDVST
-1517 IKNSS
+1517 IKSSS

-1547 SIGSAIKSMSKDLN
+1547 SIGSAIKSMSKDLS

-1576 SESLKDL
+1576 SESLKEL

-1609 INSTL
+1609 INSAL

-1665 NKAMSR
+1665 NKAMSQ
-1671 ANSIIENGM
+1671 ANSIIESGM

>member
-170 DNLIPMIEG
+170 DSLIPMIEG

-259 WADTEVMEKG
+259 WADTEVMEKA
-269 FAKFAGLTEAAY
+269 FSKFARLTEAS
-281 KAVNAGEYD
+281 YD
-290 TATEA
+290 YVQTNDGATAIDA
-295 IEALASSYDEVAVKA
+295 INELASGYDEVAVKA
-310 FKSAQEAKSFK
+310 FKSAQEAKSFR

-351 VWSRLTN
+351 VWSRLTD
-358 TLWDIFASSGEKR
+358 TLWDIFASGGKKR

-380 SGWDSFMSSNAVLYK
+380 SGWDSFMSDAVLYK
-395 DGFEGQLKKV
+395 DGFESQLKKL
-405 FGDKGLDINELINE
+405 FGDKKIDINELINE

-426 VQKALNDGSISAND
+426 VQRALNDGTITAKD
-440 LSTALNESVSELRNC
+440 LSIALNRSVNELHNA

-469 VDSWELSAD
+469 VNGWELSSE
-478 AVEGYADAI
+478 AVEGYAEAI
-487 SKLSGREMLIEGVAN
+487 SKLSGREMLIEGIAN

-512 KIKEAW
+512 KIKKAW

-549 VISENGDKIKDIF
+549 VISENGDKIKNVF
-562 VAIFTPIKWATNAI
+562 VAIFTPIKWVTNAI

-606 KIGKFFSGLKGN
+606 KIGKFFSDLKGN

-644 TYVKNIKDAMEQSK
+644 TYVKNIKEAMEQSK

-669 LFTIVKKILSGLG
+669 LFRIVKKILSGLG

-708 NTLISSGILASLF
+708 NTLVSSGILASLF

-732 IGSKIASSLNG
+732 IGSKIANSLNG

-773 MMALSLVDAD
+773 MMALSLIDAD

-807 RLTNMFDGTSESDA
+807 RLTNMFEGTSEGDA

-874 KEMGVGLI
+874 KEMGIGLI

-933 SGINWKEMGIGLI
+933 SGIDWKEMGIGLI
-946 SLGSVITLM
+946 SLSSIIVLM

-970 KTTNKGLRLLMLIS
+970 KTTNKGLRLMMLIS
-984 NSVLLISIPLISLSL
+984 NSVLLISIPLISLGL
-999 IPWEKVSLGLVEIA
+999 IPWKKTLTSLGEIA
-1013 SVIALLTASTILIG
+1013 LVITLLTAATILIG
-1027 RIAKIGTKATTKGIA
+1027 RIAQIGSKATTKGIA
-1042 TLLFMATSLLMLTG
+1042 TLLFMATSLLIVSG

-1064 PIDKIFIAIGELSTL
+1064 PWDKVLIAIGELSLL
-1079 LAALTLSAILIGKFA
+1079 LAALTVSAILIGKFA
-1094 SAAGTGFVTGMAAI
+1094 SAAGTGFVTGMASI
-1108 LLLAVSLNMVTA
+1108 LLLAVSLNMITV

-1125 SLIPWDKLIQG
+1125 SLIPWDKLVQG
-1136 LLSVGMILILLV
+1136 LFAVGIVLTVLV
-1148 GLSALMATITGGG
+1148 ALSALMATITGGG

-1197 KGLGVLTTA
+1197 KGLGVLTAA
-1206 LLVLVGVG
+1206 LLVLVGIG

-1268 LDDFSLVL
+1268 LDEFSLVL

-1363 SALYMTLASLELQMF
+1363 SALYMTLAALELRMF
-1378 ANTIK
+1378 INTIQ

-1424 SWSLSVVAVELST
+1424 SWSLSVVAVELSA
-1437 FMFKLKPFLDGLKSI
+1437 FMLKLKPFLAGLKSI
-1452 NNDTLTK
+1452 NNDTLIK

-1471 GGGFISAISNVVS
+1471 GGGFISAITNVVS
-1484 GGLRVGALMAFL
+1484 GGLKVTALIAFL

-1517 IKNSS
+1517 IKNSA

-1593 AITGVQ
+1593 AIAGVQ

-1609 INSTL
+1609 VNSVL

-1639 GIDNSNLSMMG
+1639 GIDNSNLSM
-1650 KAGSYS
+1650 S
-1656 LDTTATKGL
+1656 
-1665 NKAMSR
+1665 
-1671 ANSIIENGM
+1671 GM

-1738 ILDLKNTLQNASGDT
+1738 ISDLKNTLQNASGDT

>member
-259 WADTEVMEKG
+259 WADTEVMEKA
-269 FAKFAGLTEAAY
+269 FSKFARLTEAS
-281 KAVNAGEYD
+281 YD
-290 TATEA
+290 YVQTNDGATAIDA
-295 IEALASSYDEVAVKA
+295 INELASGYDEVAVKA
-310 FKSAQEAKSFK
+310 FKSAQEAKSFR

-351 VWSRLTN
+351 VWGRLTD
-358 TLWDIFASSGEKR
+358 TLWDIFASGGKKR

-380 SGWDSFMSSNAVLYK
+380 SGWDSFMSDAVLYK
-395 DGFEGQLKKV
+395 DGFEGQLKKL
-405 FGDKGLDINELINE
+405 FGDKKIDINELINE

-426 VQKALNDGSISAND
+426 VQRALNDGTITAKD
-440 LSTALNESVSELRNC
+440 LSIALNRSVNELHNA

-469 VDSWELSAD
+469 VNGWELSAE
-478 AVEGYADAI
+478 AVDGYAESI
-487 SKLSGREMLIEGVAN
+487 SKLSGREMLIEGIAN
-502 IGKSI
+502 IGKSV
-507 LTIFD
+507 LTIFE

-549 VISENGDKIKDIF
+549 VISENGDKIKNVF
-562 VAIFTPIKWATNAI
+562 VAIFTPIKWVTNAI

-606 KIGKFFSGLKGN
+606 KIGKFFSDLKGN

-644 TYVKNIKDAMEQSK
+644 TYVKNIKEAMEQSK

-669 LFTIVKKILSGLG
+669 LFRIVKKILSGLG

-708 NTLISSGILASLF
+708 NTLVSSGILASLF

-732 IGSKIASSLNG
+732 IGSKIANSLNG

-773 MMALSLVDAD
+773 MMALSLIDAD

-807 RLTNMFDGTSESDA
+807 RLTNMFEGTSEGDA

-833 GIGAGI
+833 GIGVGI

-874 KEMGVGLI
+874 KEMGIGLI

-946 SLGSVITLM
+946 SLSSIIVLM

-970 KTTNKGLRLLMLIS
+970 KTTNKGLRLMMLIS
-984 NSVLLISIPLISLSL
+984 NSVLLISIPLISLGL
-999 IPWEKVSLGLVEIA
+999 IPWKKTLTSLGEITLVIT
-1013 SVIALLTASTILIG
+1013 LLTAATILIG
-1027 RIAKIGTKATTKGIA
+1027 RIAQIGSKATTKGIA
-1042 TLLFMATSLLMLTG
+1042 TLLFMATSLLIVSG

-1064 PIDKIFIAIGELSTL
+1064 PWDKVLIAIGELSLL
-1079 LAALTLSAILIGKFA
+1079 LAALTVSAILIGKFA
-1094 SAAGTGFVTGMAAI
+1094 SAAGTGFVTGMASI
-1108 LLLAVSLNMVTA
+1108 LLLAVSLNMITV

-1125 SLIPWDKLIQG
+1125 SLIPWDKLVQG
-1136 LLSVGMILILLV
+1136 LFAVGIVLTVLV
-1148 GLSALMATITGGG
+1148 ALSALMATITGGG

-1173 LGVALNLLIVP
+1173 LGVALNLLIAP

-1197 KGLGVLTTA
+1197 KGLGVLTAA
-1206 LLVLVGVG
+1206 LLALVGIG

-1268 LDDFSLVL
+1268 LDEFSLVL

-1363 SALYMTLASLELQMF
+1363 SALYMTLAALELRMF
-1378 ANTIK
+1378 INTIQ

-1424 SWSLSVVAVELST
+1424 SWSLSVVAVELSA
-1437 FMFKLKPFLDGLKSI
+1437 FMLKLKPFLAGLKSI

-1471 GGGFISAISNVVS
+1471 GGGFISAITNVVS
-1484 GGLRVGALMAFL
+1484 GGLKVTALIAFL

-1517 IKNSS
+1517 IKNSA

-1547 SIGSAIKSMSKDLN
+1547 SIGSAIKSMSKDLS

-1593 AITGVQ
+1593 AIAGVQ

-1609 INSTL
+1609 VNSVL

-1639 GIDNSNLSMMG
+1639 GIDNSNLSM
-1650 KAGSYS
+1650 S
-1656 LDTTATKGL
+1656 D
-1665 NKAMSR
+1665 
-1671 ANSIIENGM
+1671 M

-1738 ILDLKNTLQNASGDT
+1738 ISDLKNTLQNASGDT

>member
-218 DLAGVSS
+218 DLAGISS

-259 WADTEVMEKG
+259 WADTEVMEKA
-269 FAKFAGLTEAAY
+269 FSKFARLTEAS
-281 KAVNAGEYD
+281 YD
-290 TATEA
+290 YVQTNDGATAIDA
-295 IEALASSYDEVAVKA
+295 INELASGYDEVAVKA
-310 FKSAQEAKSFK
+310 FKSAQEAKSFR

-351 VWSRLTN
+351 IWGRLTD
-358 TLWDIFASSGEKR
+358 TLWDIFASGGKKR

-380 SGWDSFMSSNAVLYK
+380 SGWDSFMSDAVIYK
-395 DGFEGQLKKV
+395 DGFEGQLKKL
-405 FGDKGLDINELINE
+405 FGDKKIDINELINE

-426 VQKALNDGSISAND
+426 IQRALNDGTITAKD
-440 LSTALNESVSELRNC
+440 LSIALNRSVNELHNA

-469 VDSWELSAD
+469 VNGWELSSE
-478 AVEGYADAI
+478 AVEGYAESI

-507 LTIFD
+507 LAIFD
-512 KIKEAW
+512 QIKKAW

-549 VISENGDKIKDIF
+549 VISENGDKIKDVF
-562 VAIFTPIKWATNAI
+562 VAIFTPIKWVTNAI

-606 KIGKFFSGLKGN
+606 KIGKFFSDLKGN

-630 RFKDALEKLCSGIK
+630 RFKDALEKLCNGIK

-669 LFTIVKKILSGLG
+669 LFRIVKKILSGLG

-708 NTLISSGILASLF
+708 NTLVSSGILASLF

-807 RLTNMFDGTSESDA
+807 RLTNMFEGTSEGDA

-874 KEMGVGLI
+874 KEMGIGLI

-933 SGINWKEMGIGLI
+933 SGIDWKEMGIGLI
-946 SLGSVITLM
+946 SLSSIIVLM

-970 KTTNKGLRLLMLIS
+970 KTTNKGLRLMMLIS
-984 NSVLLISIPLISLSL
+984 NSVLLISIPLISLGL
-999 IPWEKVSLGLVEIA
+999 IPWKKTLTSLGEIA
-1013 SVIALLTASTILIG
+1013 LVITLLTAATILIG
-1027 RIAKIGTKATTKGIA
+1027 RIAQIGSKATTKGIA
-1042 TLLFMATSLLMLTG
+1042 TLLFMATSLLIVSG

-1064 PIDKIFIAIGELSTL
+1064 PWDKVLIAIGELSLL
-1079 LAALTLSAILIGKFA
+1079 LAALTVSAILIGKFA

-1108 LLLAVSLNMVTA
+1108 LLLAVSLNMITV

-1125 SLIPWDKLIQG
+1125 SLIPWDKLVQG
-1136 LLSVGMILILLV
+1136 LFAVGIVLTVLV
-1148 GLSALMATITGGG
+1148 ALSALMATITGGG

-1197 KGLGVLTTA
+1197 KGLGVLTAA
-1206 LLVLVGVG
+1206 LLVLVGIG

-1268 LDDFSLVL
+1268 LDEFSLVL

-1301 VAVAFLPL
+1301 IAVAFLPL

-1378 ANTIK
+1378 TNTIK

-1424 SWSLSVVAVELST
+1424 SWSLSVVAVELSA
-1437 FMFKLKPFLDGLKSI
+1437 FMLKLKPFLTGLKSI

-1471 GGGFISAISNVVS
+1471 GGGFISAITNVIS
-1484 GGLRVGALMAFL
+1484 GGLKVTALIAFL

-1517 IKNSS
+1517 IKNSA

-1547 SIGSAIKSMSKDLN
+1547 SIGSAIKSMSKDLS

-1576 SESLKDL
+1576 SESLKEL

-1609 INSTL
+1609 VNSVL

-1656 LDTTATKGL
+1656 LDSTATKGL
-1665 NKAMSR
+1665 NKVMSQ
-1671 ANSIIENGM
+1671 ANNIIESGM

-1738 ILDLKNTLQNASGDT
+1738 ISDLKNTLQNASGDT

>member
-30 IDKLKESLQFK
+30 IDKLKESLEFK

-130 SIEEVNGYLDKLMW
+130 SVEEVNGYLSKLMW

-259 WADTEVMEKG
+259 WADTEVMEKA
-269 FAKFAGLTEAAY
+269 FSKFARLTEAS
-281 KAVNAGEYD
+281 YD
-290 TATEA
+290 YVQTHDGATAIDA
-295 IEALASSYDEVAVKA
+295 INELASGYDEVAVKA
-310 FKSAQEAKSFK
+310 FKSAQEAKSFR

-351 VWSRLTN
+351 IWSRLTD
-358 TLWDIFASSGEKR
+358 TLWDIFASGGKKR
-371 NEILQTALG
+371 NEILQKALG

-395 DGFEGQLKKV
+395 DGFEGQLKKL
-405 FGDKGLDINELINE
+405 FGDKKIDINELINE

-426 VQKALNDGSISAND
+426 VQKALNNGTITAKD
-440 LSTALNESVSELRNC
+440 LSIALNRSVNELHNA

-469 VDSWELSAD
+469 VNGWELSSE
-478 AVEGYADAI
+478 AVEGYAESI

-507 LTIFD
+507 LAIFD
-512 KIKEAW
+512 QIKKAW
-518 NEVFPSSTASKANA
+518 NEVFPSSTESKANA

-562 VAIFTPIKWATNAI
+562 VAIFTPIKWVTNAI

-606 KIGKFFSGLKGN
+606 KISKFFSDLKGN

-630 RFKDALEKLCSGIK
+630 RFKDALEKLCGGIK
-644 TYVKNIKDAMEQSK
+644 TYVKNIKEAMEQSK

-669 LFTIVKKILSGLG
+669 LFRIVKKILSGLG

-708 NTLISSGILASLF
+708 NTLVSSGILASLF

-773 MMALSLVDAD
+773 MMALSLIDAD

-807 RLTNMFDGTSESDA
+807 KLTNIFEGTSEGDA

-833 GIGAGI
+833 GIGSGI
-839 KNFLSKVGTAHTIA
+839 KNFLSKVGTAHMIT
-853 AFGLTLLL
+853 AFGITLLL
-861 LAGAIKLISTMSW
+861 LAGAIK
-874 KEMGVGLI
+874 
-882 TMTVCMGLLVGA
+882 
-894 IGILSTVKDKDLKQ
+894 ILSTMNWEEMKVGLTSL
-908 ANKNI
+908 A
-913 KKLRSIAGSIAVL
+913 SI
-926 TISLKFV
+926 
-933 SGINWKEMGIGLI
+933 IGL
-946 SLGSVITLM
+946 M
-955 TAATVLIG
+955 TVSAVLIG
-963 RFAKIGN
+963 QFAKLGY
-970 KTTNKGLRLLMLIS
+970 KTTKKGLRLMILIS
-984 NSVLLISIPLISLSL
+984 TSVLLISKPLTSLSL
-999 IPWEKVSLGLVEIA
+999 IPWEKLKYGLVGIA
-1013 SVIALLTASTILIG
+1013 SVITLLTVSTILIG
-1027 RIAKIGTKATTKGIA
+1027 RIAKIGSKATTKGIA
-1042 TLLFMATSLLMLTG
+1042 TLLFMATSLLLLSG
-1056 PLITLSFM
+1056 PLIALTFM
-1064 PIDKIFIAIGELSTL
+1064 PFDKVFIAIGELSTL
-1079 LAALTLSAILIGKFA
+1079 LLALTVSAVIIGKVA
-1094 SAAGTGFVTGMAAI
+1094 SKAGTGFVMGMAAI
-1108 LLLAVSLNMVTA
+1108 LLLAVSLNKLMI
-1120 PLIAL
+1120 PLFAL
-1125 SLIPWDKLIQG
+1125 SLMPFDKFLKG
-1136 LLSVGMILILLV
+1136 LVQVGLVLLVLV
-1148 GLSALMATITGGG
+1148 GLSALMAHITGGG

-1197 KGLGVLTTA
+1197 KGLGILSGA
-1206 LLVLVGVG
+1206 LLIFVGIG

-1231 ALIGLGLVL
+1231 ALIGLGLVF
-1240 AGLGMTAMSG
+1240 AGLGLTAISG
-1250 GLASLLLILKE
+1250 GLASLLIILSE
-1261 NASLMPL
+1261 NASLMSL
-1268 LDDFSLVL
+1268 LDEFSLVL

-1283 IVAGV
+1283 ILAGV

-1319 ELAIFIEKL
+1319 ELTIFIEKL

-1363 SALYMTLASLELQMF
+1363 SALYMTLAALELRMF
-1378 ANTIK
+1378 INTIQ

-1424 SWSLSVVAVELST
+1424 SWSLSVVAVELSA
-1437 FMFKLKPFLDGLKSI
+1437 FMLKLKPFLAGLKSI

-1471 GGGFISAISNVVS
+1471 GGGFISAITNVVS
-1484 GGLRVGALMAFL
+1484 GGLKVTALIAFL

-1517 IKNSS
+1517 IKNSA

-1547 SIGSAIKSMSKDLN
+1547 SIGSAIKSMSKDLS

-1593 AITGVQ
+1593 AIAGVQ

-1609 INSTL
+1609 VNSVL

-1639 GIDNSNLSMMG
+1639 GIDNSNLSM
-1650 KAGSYS
+1650 S
-1656 LDTTATKGL
+1656 
-1665 NKAMSR
+1665 
-1671 ANSIIENGM
+1671 GM

-1738 ILDLKNTLQNASGDT
+1738 ISDLKNTLQNASGDT

>member
-170 DNLIPMIEG
+170 DSLIPMIEG

-259 WADTEVMEKG
+259 WADTEVMEKA
-269 FAKFAGLTEAAY
+269 FSKFARLTEAS
-281 KAVNAGEYD
+281 YD
-290 TATEA
+290 YVQTNDGATAIDA
-295 IEALASSYDEVAVKA
+295 INELASGYDEVAVKA
-310 FKSAQEAKSFK
+310 FKSAQEAKSFR

-351 VWSRLTN
+351 VWSRLTD
-358 TLWDIFASSGEKR
+358 TLWDIFASGGKKR

-380 SGWDSFMSSNAVLYK
+380 SGWDSFMSDAVLYK
-395 DGFEGQLKKV
+395 DGFESQLKKL
-405 FGDKGLDINELINE
+405 FGDKKIDINELINE

-426 VQKALNDGSISAND
+426 VQRALNDGTITAKD
-440 LSTALNESVSELRNC
+440 LSIALNRSVNELHNA

-469 VDSWELSAD
+469 VNGWELSSE
-478 AVEGYADAI
+478 AVEGYAEAI
-487 SKLSGREMLIEGVAN
+487 SKLSGREMLIEGIAN

-512 KIKEAW
+512 KIKKAW

-549 VISENGDKIKDIF
+549 VISENGDKIKNVF
-562 VAIFTPIKWATNAI
+562 VAIFTPIKWVTNAI

-606 KIGKFFSGLKGN
+606 KIGKFFSDLKGN

-644 TYVKNIKDAMEQSK
+644 TYVKNIKEAMEQSK

-669 LFTIVKKILSGLG
+669 LFRIVKKILSGLG

-708 NTLISSGILASLF
+708 NTLVSSGILASLF

-732 IGSKIASSLNG
+732 IGSKIANSLNG

-773 MMALSLVDAD
+773 MMALSLIDAD

-807 RLTNMFDGTSESDA
+807 RLTNMFEGTSEGDA

-874 KEMGVGLI
+874 KEMGIGLI

-933 SGINWKEMGIGLI
+933 SGIDWKEMGIGLI
-946 SLGSVITLM
+946 SLSSIIVLM

-970 KTTNKGLRLLMLIS
+970 KTTNKGLRLMMLIS
-984 NSVLLISIPLISLSL
+984 NSVLLISIPLISLGL
-999 IPWEKVSLGLVEIA
+999 IPWKKTLTSLGEIA
-1013 SVIALLTASTILIG
+1013 LVITLLTAATILIG
-1027 RIAKIGTKATTKGIA
+1027 RIAQIGSKATTKGIA
-1042 TLLFMATSLLMLTG
+1042 TLLFMATSLLIVSG

-1064 PIDKIFIAIGELSTL
+1064 PWDKVLIAIGELSLL
-1079 LAALTLSAILIGKFA
+1079 LAALTVSAILIGKFA
-1094 SAAGTGFVTGMAAI
+1094 SAAGTGFVTGMASI
-1108 LLLAVSLNMVTA
+1108 LLLAVSLNMITV

-1125 SLIPWDKLIQG
+1125 SLIPWDKLVQG
-1136 LLSVGMILILLV
+1136 LFAVGIVLTVLV
-1148 GLSALMATITGGG
+1148 ALSALMATITGGG

-1197 KGLGVLTTA
+1197 KGLGVLTA
-1206 LLVLVGVG
+1206 SLLVLVGIG
-1214 YLAIGASI
+1214 YLAIGASV

-1268 LDDFSLVL
+1268 LDEFSLVL

-1363 SALYMTLASLELQMF
+1363 SALYMTLAALELRMF
-1378 ANTIK
+1378 INTIQ

-1424 SWSLSVVAVELST
+1424 SWSLSVVAVELSA
-1437 FMFKLKPFLDGLKSI
+1437 FMLKLKPFLAGLKSI
-1452 NNDTLTK
+1452 NNDTLIK

-1471 GGGFISAISNVVS
+1471 GGGFISAITNVVS
-1484 GGLRVGALMAFL
+1484 GGLKVTALIAFL

-1517 IKNSS
+1517 IKNSA

-1593 AITGVQ
+1593 AIAGVQ

-1609 INSTL
+1609 VNSVL

-1639 GIDNSNLSMMG
+1639 GIDNSNLSM
-1650 KAGSYS
+1650 S
-1656 LDTTATKGL
+1656 
-1665 NKAMSR
+1665 
-1671 ANSIIENGM
+1671 GM

-1738 ILDLKNTLQNASGDT
+1738 ISDLKNTLQNASGDT

>member
-41 DASKG
+41 DANKG

-59 SSLGQSVETVKLK
+59 SSLGQSVDTVKLK

-130 SIEEVNGYLDKLMW
+130 SVEEVNGYLSKLMW

-259 WADTEVMEKG
+259 WADTEVMEKA
-269 FAKFAGLTEAAY
+269 FSKFARLTEAS
-281 KAVNAGEYD
+281 YD
-290 TATEA
+290 YVQTHDGATAIDA
-295 IEALASSYDEVAVKA
+295 INELASGYDEVAVKA
-310 FKSAQEAKSFK
+310 FKSAQEAKSFR
-321 EAIEA
+321 EVIEA

-351 VWSRLTN
+351 IWSRLTD
-358 TLWDIFASSGEKR
+358 TLWDIFASGGKKR
-371 NEILQTALG
+371 NEILQKALG

-395 DGFEGQLKKV
+395 DGFEGQLKKL
-405 FGDKGLDINELINE
+405 FGDKKIDINELINE

-426 VQKALNDGSISAND
+426 VQKALNNGTITAKD
-440 LSTALNESVSELRNC
+440 LSIALNRSVNELHNA

-469 VDSWELSAD
+469 VNGWELSSE
-478 AVEGYADAI
+478 AVEGYAESI
-487 SKLSGREMLIEGVAN
+487 SKLSGREMLIEGIAN

-512 KIKEAW
+512 NIKDAW
-518 NEVFPSSTASKANA
+518 DEVFPSSTASKANA

-549 VISENGDKIKDIF
+549 VISENGDKIKDVF
-562 VAIFTPIKWATNAI
+562 VAIFTPIKWVTNAI

-606 KIGKFFSGLKGN
+606 KIGKFFSDLKGN
-618 TKTIDNATTGTN
+618 TKTINNATTGTN

-644 TYVKNIKDAMEQSK
+644 TYVKNIKEAMEQSK

-669 LFTIVKKILSGLG
+669 LFRIVKKILSGLG

-708 NTLISSGILASLF
+708 NTLVSSGILASLF

-732 IGSKIASSLNG
+732 VGSKIASSLNG

-773 MMALSLVDAD
+773 MMALSLIDAD

-807 RLTNMFDGTSESDA
+807 KLTNIFEGTSEGDA

-833 GIGAGI
+833 GIGSGI
-839 KNFLSKVGTAHTIA
+839 KNFLSKVGTAHMIT
-853 AFGLTLLL
+853 AFGITLLL
-861 LAGAIKLISTMSW
+861 LAGAIK
-874 KEMGVGLI
+874 
-882 TMTVCMGLLVGA
+882 
-894 IGILSTVKDKDLKQ
+894 ILSTM
-908 ANKNI
+908 
-913 KKLRSIAGSIAVL
+913 
-926 TISLKFV
+926 
-933 SGINWKEMGIGLI
+933 NWEEMKVGLI
-946 SLGSVITLM
+946 SLASIIGLM
-955 TAATVLIG
+955 TVSAVLIG
-963 RFAKIGN
+963 QFAKLGY
-970 KTTNKGLRLLMLIS
+970 KTTKKGLRLMILIS
-984 NSVLLISIPLISLSL
+984 TSVLLVSKPLTSLSL
-999 IPWEKVSLGLVEIA
+999 IPWEKLKYGLIGIA
-1013 SVIALLTASTILIG
+1013 SVITLLTVSTILIG
-1027 RIAKIGTKATTKGIA
+1027 RIAKIGSKATTKGIA
-1042 TLLFMATSLLMLTG
+1042 TLLFMATSLLLLSG
-1056 PLITLSFM
+1056 PLIALTFM
-1064 PIDKIFIAIGELSTL
+1064 PFDKVFIAIGELSTL
-1079 LAALTLSAILIGKFA
+1079 LLALTVSAVIIGKVA
-1094 SAAGTGFVTGMAAI
+1094 SKAGTGFVMGMAAI
-1108 LLLAVSLNMVTA
+1108 LLLAVSLNKLMI
-1120 PLIAL
+1120 PLFAL
-1125 SLIPWDKLIQG
+1125 SLMPFDKFLKG
-1136 LLSVGMILILLV
+1136 LAQVGLVLLVLV
-1148 GLSALMATITGGG
+1148 GLSALMAQITGGG

-1206 LLVLVGVG
+1206 LLVLVGIG

-1231 ALIGLGLVL
+1231 ALIGLGLVF
-1240 AGLGMTAMSG
+1240 AGLGLTAISG
-1250 GLASLLLILKE
+1250 GLASLLIILSE
-1261 NASLMPL
+1261 NASLMSL
-1268 LDDFSLVL
+1268 LDEFSLVL

-1319 ELAIFIEKL
+1319 ELTIFIEKL
-1328 NKLSVGGDILSKV
+1328 NKLSVGGDIL
-1341 GILAGLF
+1341 
-1348 GILIGIGML
+1348 
-1357 SMGLIA
+1357 
-1363 SALYMTLASLELQMF
+1363 
-1378 ANTIK
+1378 
-1383 PFLNSLRKDITP
+1383 
-1395 DLCAKAGIL
+1395 
-1404 TGLLGIMF
+1404 
-1412 GSSLVGVLSMLT
+1412 
-1424 SWSLSVVAVELST
+1424 
-1437 FMFKLKPFLDGLKSI
+1437 
-1452 NNDTLTK
+1452 
-1459 SKMVKQIIDMFT
+1459 
-1471 GGGFISAISNVVS
+1471 
-1484 GGLRVGALMAFL
+1484 
-1496 TGIGSA
+1496 
-1502 IEKYYKSVKDVDTST
+1502 
-1517 IKNSS
+1517 
-1522 TMLKSIIDSVK
+1522 
-1533 GISNLPKGFNSYIK
+1533 
-1547 SIGSAIKSMSKDLN
+1547 
-1561 KSNSFNGVSQEIKTL
+1561 
-1576 SESLKDL
+1576 
-1583 SNTAVYGFVE
+1583 
-1593 AITGVQ
+1593 
-1599 DAVINSFKNI
+1599 
-1609 INSTL
+1609 
-1614 SYLKS
+1614 
-1619 TEVYNSFYSA
+1619 
-1629 GQYLA
+1629 
-1634 EGFAN
+1634 
-1639 GIDNSNLSMMG
+1639 
-1650 KAGSYS
+1650 
-1656 LDTTATKGL
+1656 
-1665 NKAMSR
+1665 
-1671 ANSIIENGM
+1671 
-1680 GSQQTIRPVLDLN
+1680 
-1693 DIISDT
+1693 
-1699 NEIGNLFGSNKAVL
+1699 
-1713 SELGPVESSINRI
+1713 
-1726 QNRRSDDSLLTA
+1726 
-1738 ILDLKNTLQNASGDT
+1738 
-1753 YNINGVSYDNG
+1753 
-1764 SEVQAAIETIVRA
+1764 
-1777 AILERRR
+1777 

>member
-59 SSLGQSVETVKLK
+59 SSLGQSVDTVKLK

-130 SIEEVNGYLDKLMW
+130 SVEEVNGYLSKLMW

-259 WADTEVMEKG
+259 WADTEVMEKA
-269 FAKFAGLTEAAY
+269 FSKFARLTEAAY
-281 KAVNAGEYD
+281 DYVQTNDGA
-290 TATEA
+290 TAIDA
-295 IEALASSYDEVAVKA
+295 INELASGYDEVAVKA
-310 FKSAQEAKSFK
+310 FKSAQEAKSFR

-326 TKDAVSSGWMRT
+326 TKDAVSSGWMKT

-351 VWSRLTN
+351 VWSRLTD
-358 TLWDIFASSGEKR
+358 TLWDIFASGGKKR

-380 SGWDSFMSSNAVLYK
+380 SGWDSFMSDAVLYK
-395 DGFEGQLKKV
+395 DGFESQLKKL
-405 FGDKGLDINELINE
+405 FGDKKIDINELINE

-426 VQKALNDGSISAND
+426 VQRALNDGTITAKD
-440 LSTALNESVSELRNC
+440 LSIALNRSVNELHNA

-469 VDSWELSAD
+469 VNGWELSAE
-478 AVEGYADAI
+478 AVEGYAESI
-487 SKLSGREMLIEGVAN
+487 SKLSGREMLIEGIAN

-512 KIKEAW
+512 KIKDAW
-518 NEVFPSSTASKANA
+518 DEVFPSSTASKANA

-549 VISENGDKIKDIF
+549 VISENGDKIKNVF
-562 VAIFTPIKWATNAI
+562 VAIFTPIKWVTNAI

-606 KIGKFFSGLKGN
+606 KIGKFFSDLKKN

-708 NTLISSGILASLF
+708 NTLVSSGILASLF

-732 IGSKIASSLNG
+732 VGSKIASSLNG

-760 KDIAVSIAILSAS
+760 KDIAVSIAILSAA

-807 RLTNMFDGTSESDA
+807 RLTNMFEGTSEGDA

-833 GIGAGI
+833 GIGVGI

-861 LAGAIKLISTMSW
+861 LAGAIKLISTMDW
-874 KEMGVGLI
+874 KEMGIGLI

-926 TISLKFV
+926 TVSLKIV
-933 SGINWKEMGIGLI
+933 SGIDWKEMGIGLI
-946 SLGSVITLM
+946 SLGSIIILM

-970 KTTNKGLRLLMLIS
+970 KTTNKGLRLMMMIS
-984 NSVLLISIPLISLSL
+984 NSVLLISIPLIALSL
-999 IPWEKVSLGLVEIA
+999 IPWEKISLGLVEIA
-1013 SVIALLTASTILIG
+1013 SVIASLTLSTILIG
-1027 RIAKIGTKATTKGIA
+1027 RIAKIGSKATTKGIA
-1042 TLLFMATSLLMLTG
+1042 TLLFMATSLLMLTN

-1079 LAALTLSAILIGKFA
+1079 LTALTLSAILIGKFA

-1108 LLLAVSLNMVTA
+1108 LLLAVSLNMIMK

-1125 SLIPWDKLIQG
+1125 SLMPLDNLKQG
-1136 LLSVGMILILLV
+1136 LASVGVILASLVLLSMI
-1148 GLSALMATITGGG
+1148 MATITGGG

-1197 KGLGVLTTA
+1197 KGLGVLTA
-1206 LLVLVGVG
+1206 SLLVLVGIG

-1261 NASLMPL
+1261 NASLMSL
-1268 LDDFSLVL
+1268 LDEFSLVL

-1328 NKLSVGGDILSKV
+1328 NKISVGGDILSKV

-1363 SALYMTLASLELQMF
+1363 SALYMTLAALELQMF

-1424 SWSLSVVAVELST
+1424 SWSLSVVAVELSS
-1437 FMFKLKPFLDGLKSI
+1437 FMLKLKPFLDGLKSI

-1471 GGGFISAISNVVS
+1471 GGGFISSIANVVS
-1484 GGLRVGALMAFL
+1484 GGLKVGALILFL

-1502 IEKYYKSVKDVDTST
+1502 IKKYYNSVKDVDVST
-1517 IKNSS
+1517 IKSSS

-1547 SIGSAIKSMSKDLN
+1547 SIGSAIKSMSKDLS

-1576 SESLKDL
+1576 SESLKEL

-1665 NKAMSR
+1665 NKAMSQ
-1671 ANSIIENGM
+1671 ANSIIESGM

>member
-130 SIEEVNGYLDKLMW
+130 SIEEVNGYLSKLMW

-281 KAVNAGEYD
+281 KAVNAGEYK

-295 IEALASSYDEVAVKA
+295 IEALASGYDEVSVKA
-310 FKSAQEAKSFK
+310 FKSAQEAKSFR

-351 VWSRLTN
+351 IWSRLTD
-358 TLWDIFASSGEKR
+358 TLWDIFASGGKKR

-380 SGWDSFMSSNAVLYK
+380 SGWDSFMSDAVLYK
-395 DGFEGQLKKV
+395 DGFESQLKKL
-405 FGDKGLDINELINE
+405 FGDKKIDINELINE

-426 VQKALNDGSISAND
+426 VQRALNDGTITAKD
-440 LSTALNESVSELRNC
+440 LSIALNRSVNELHNA

-469 VDSWELSAD
+469 VNGWELSSE
-478 AVEGYADAI
+478 AVEGYAESI

-507 LTIFD
+507 LAIFD
-512 KIKEAW
+512 QIKKAW

-562 VAIFTPIKWATNAI
+562 VAIFTPIKWVTNAI

-732 IGSKIASSLNG
+732 VGSKIASSLNG

-807 RLTNMFDGTSESDA
+807 RLTNMFEGTSEGDA

-882 TMTVCMGLLVGA
+882 TMTICMGLLVGA

-933 SGINWKEMGIGLI
+933 SGIDWKEMGVGLI
-946 SLGSVITLM
+946 SLGSVIALM

-970 KTTNKGLRLLMLIS
+970 KTTNKGLRLMMLIS
-984 NSVLLISIPLISLSL
+984 NSVLLISIPLISLGL
-999 IPWEKVSLGLVEIA
+999 IPWKKTLTSLGEIA
-1013 SVIALLTASTILIG
+1013 LVITLLTAATILIG
-1027 RIAKIGTKATTKGIA
+1027 RIAQIGSKATTKGIA

-1064 PIDKIFIAIGELSTL
+1064 PWDKVLIAIGELSLL
-1079 LAALTLSAILIGKFA
+1079 LAALTVSAILIGKFA
-1094 SAAGTGFVTGMAAI
+1094 SAAGTGFVTGMASI
-1108 LLLAVSLNMVTA
+1108 LLLAVSLNMITA

-1125 SLIPWDKLIQG
+1125 SLIPWDKLGQG
-1136 LLSVGMILILLV
+1136 LLAVGMVLILLV

-1184 VAVLSVLPLEQVA
+1184 VAVLSVLPLEHVA
-1197 KGLGVLTTA
+1197 KGLGALTTA

-1240 AGLGMTAMSG
+1240 AGVGMTAMSG

-1268 LDDFSLVL
+1268 LDEFSLVL
-1276 LKVGSAS
+1276 LKVGSAA

-1288 GFTLLAIGLVLLE
+1288 GFTLLSIGLVLLE

-1341 GILAGLF
+1341 GLLAGLF

-1363 SALYMTLASLELQMF
+1363 SALYMTLAALELRMF
-1378 ANTIK
+1378 INTIQ

-1424 SWSLSVVAVELST
+1424 SWSLSVVAVELSA
-1437 FMFKLKPFLDGLKSI
+1437 FMLKLKPFLNGLKSI
-1452 NNDTLTK
+1452 NNDILTK

-1484 GGLRVGALMAFL
+1484 GGLKVGALIAFL

-1547 SIGSAIKSMSKDLN
+1547 SIGSAIKSMSKDLS

-1593 AITGVQ
+1593 AIAGVQ
-1599 DAVINSFKNI
+1599 DAAINSFKNI
-1609 INSTL
+1609 INSVL

-1650 KAGSYS
+1650 KVGSYG
-1656 LDTTATKGL
+1656 LDTIATKGL
-1665 NKAMSR
+1665 NKAISR
-1671 ANSIIENGM
+1671 ANNIIESDM
-1680 GSQQTIRPVLDLN
+1680 SSQQTIRPVLDLN
-1693 DIISDT
+1693 NIISDT

>member
-259 WADTEVMEKG
+259 WADTEVMEKA
-269 FAKFAGLTEAAY
+269 FSKFARLTEAS
-281 KAVNAGEYD
+281 YD
-290 TATEA
+290 YVQTNDGATAIDA
-295 IEALASSYDEVAVKA
+295 INELASGYDEVAVKA
-310 FKSAQEAKSFK
+310 FKSAQEAKSFR

-351 VWSRLTN
+351 IWGRLTD
-358 TLWDIFASSGEKR
+358 TLWDIFASGGKKR

-380 SGWDSFMSSNAVLYK
+380 SGWDSFMSDAVLYK
-395 DGFEGQLKKV
+395 DGFEGQLKKL
-405 FGDKGLDINELINE
+405 FGDKKIDINELINE

-426 VQKALNDGSISAND
+426 VQRALNDGTITAKD
-440 LSTALNESVSELRNC
+440 LSIALNRSVNELHNA

-469 VDSWELSAD
+469 VNGWKLSAE
-478 AVEGYADAI
+478 AVEGYAESI
-487 SKLSGREMLIEGVAN
+487 SKLSGREMLIEGIAN
-502 IGKSI
+502 IGKSV
-507 LTIFD
+507 LTIFE

-549 VISENGDKIKDIF
+549 VISENGDKIKNVF
-562 VAIFTPIKWATNAI
+562 VAIFTPIKWVTNAI

-593 LSDIATIPLNVLS
+593 LSDIATIPLTVLS

-644 TYVKNIKDAMEQSK
+644 TYVKNIKEAMEQSK

-669 LFTIVKKILSGLG
+669 LFRIVKKILSGLG

-708 NTLISSGILASLF
+708 NTLVSSGILASLF

-807 RLTNMFDGTSESDA
+807 RLTNMFEGTSEGDA

-861 LAGAIKLISTMSW
+861 LAGAIKLISTMGW
-874 KEMGVGLI
+874 KEMGIGLI

-926 TISLKFV
+926 TVSLKFV
-933 SGINWKEMGIGLI
+933 SGIDWKEMGVGLI
-946 SLGSVITLM
+946 SLGSIIILM

-970 KTTNKGLRLLMLIS
+970 KTTNKGLKLMMLIS
-984 NSVLLISIPLISLSL
+984 SSVLLISIPLISLSL

-1042 TLLFMATSLLMLTG
+1042 TLLFMATSLLMLTN

-1079 LAALTLSAILIGKFA
+1079 LVALTVSAILIGKFA

-1108 LLLAVSLNMVTA
+1108 LLLAVSLNMIMK

-1125 SLIPWDKLIQG
+1125 SLMPLDNLKQG
-1136 LLSVGMILILLV
+1136 LASVGVILASLVLLSMI
-1148 GLSALMATITGGG
+1148 MATITGGG

-1197 KGLGVLTTA
+1197 KGLGVLTA
-1206 LLVLVGVG
+1206 SLLVLVGIG
-1214 YLAIGASI
+1214 YLAIGASV

-1268 LDDFSLVL
+1268 LDEFSLVL

-1452 NNDTLTK
+1452 NNDILTK

-1471 GGGFISAISNVVS
+1471 GGGFISSIANVVS
-1484 GGLRVGALMAFL
+1484 SGLKVGALIAFL

-1517 IKNSS
+1517 IKNSA

-1547 SIGSAIKSMSKDLN
+1547 SIGSAIKSMSKDLS

-1576 SESLKDL
+1576 SESLKEL

-1593 AITGVQ
+1593 AITGVK
-1599 DAVINSFKNI
+1599 DAVIDSFKNI
-1609 INSTL
+1609 VNSVL

-1665 NKAMSR
+1665 NKAMSQ
-1671 ANSIIENGM
+1671 ANSIIESGM
-1680 GSQQTIRPVLDLN
+1680 SSQQTIRPVLDLN

>member
-30 IDKLKESLQFK
+30 IDKLKESLEFK

-247 TLENFASTLSDK
+247 TLDNFASTLSDK
-259 WADTEVMEKG
+259 WADTEVMEKA

-281 KAVNAGEYD
+281 DYVQTNDGA
-290 TATEA
+290 TAIDA
-295 IEALASSYDEVAVKA
+295 INELASGYDEVAVKA
-310 FKSAQEAKSFK
+310 FKSAQEAKSFR

-351 VWSRLTN
+351 IWSRLTD
-358 TLWDIFASSGEKR
+358 TLWDIFASGGKKR

-380 SGWDSFMSSNAVLYK
+380 SGWDSFMSDAVIYK
-395 DGFEGQLKKV
+395 DGFEGQLKKL
-405 FGDKGLDINELINE
+405 FGDKKIDINELINE

-426 VQKALNDGSISAND
+426 VQRALNDGTISAKD
-440 LSTALNESVSELRNC
+440 LSIALNRSVNELHNA

-469 VDSWELSAD
+469 VNGWELSSE
-478 AVEGYADAI
+478 AVEGYAESI

-502 IGKSI
+502 IGKTV
-507 LTIFD
+507 LTIFE
-512 KIKEAW
+512 KIKKAW

-549 VISENGDKIKDIF
+549 VISENGDKIKNVF
-562 VAIFTPIKWATNAI
+562 VAIFTPIKWVTNAI

-606 KIGKFFSGLKGN
+606 KIGKFFSDLKGN

-644 TYVKNIKDAMEQSK
+644 TYVKNIKEAMEQSK

-669 LFTIVKKILSGLG
+669 LFRIVKKILSGLG

-708 NTLISSGILASLF
+708 NTLVSSGILASLF

-732 IGSKIASSLNG
+732 IGSKIANSLNG

-773 MMALSLVDAD
+773 MMALSLIDAD

-807 RLTNMFDGTSESDA
+807 RLTNMFEGTSEGDA

-833 GIGAGI
+833 GIGVGI

-926 TISLKFV
+926 TVSLKFV
-933 SGINWKEMGIGLI
+933 SGIDWKEMGVGLI
-946 SLGSVITLM
+946 SLGSVIILM

-1013 SVIALLTASTILIG
+1013 SVIASLTLSTILIG
-1027 RIAKIGTKATTKGIA
+1027 RIAKIGSKATTKGIA
-1042 TLLFMATSLLMLTG
+1042 TLLFMATSLLMLAS

-1064 PIDKIFIAIGELSTL
+1064 PIDKIFIAIGEISTL
-1079 LAALTLSAILIGKFA
+1079 LAALTVSAILIGKFA

-1108 LLLAVSLNMVTA
+1108 LLLAVSLNMIMK

-1125 SLIPWDKLIQG
+1125 SLMPLDNLKQG
-1136 LLSVGMILILLV
+1136 LASVGVILASLVLLSMI
-1148 GLSALMATITGGG
+1148 MATITGGG

-1197 KGLGVLTTA
+1197 KGLGVLTA
-1206 LLVLVGVG
+1206 SLLVLVGIG

-1261 NASLMPL
+1261 NASLIPL
-1268 LDDFSLVL
+1268 LDEFSLVL

-1283 IVAGV
+1283 IVAGA

-1341 GILAGLF
+1341 GLLAGLF

-1363 SALYMTLASLELQMF
+1363 SALYMTLAALELRMF
-1378 ANTIK
+1378 INTIQ

-1437 FMFKLKPFLDGLKSI
+1437 FMVELKPFLAGLKSI

-1459 SKMVKQIIDMFT
+1459 SKIVKQIIDMFT
-1471 GGGFISAISNVVS
+1471 GGGFISAIDTVVN
-1484 GGLRVGALMAFL
+1484 GGLKVWALTSFL

-1502 IEKYYKSVKDVDTST
+1502 IEKYYKSVKDVDAST

-1547 SIGSAIKSMSKDLN
+1547 SIGSAIKSMSKDLS

-1576 SESLKDL
+1576 SESLKEL

-1593 AITGVQ
+1593 AITGVK

-1609 INSTL
+1609 INSVL

-1650 KAGSYS
+1650 KVGSYS
-1656 LDTTATKGL
+1656 LDTTATRGL
-1665 NKAMSR
+1665 NKAMSQ
-1671 ANSIIENGM
+1671 ANNIIESGM

-1699 NEIGNLFGSNKAVL
+1699 NEIGNLFGANKAVL
-1713 SELGPVESSINRI
+1713 SELGPVESSINKI

>member
-30 IDKLKESLQFK
+30 IDKLKESLEFK

-130 SIEEVNGYLDKLMW
+130 SIEEVNGYLSKLMW

-295 IEALASSYDEVAVKA
+295 IEALASGYDEVAVKA
-310 FKSAQEAKSFK
+310 FKSAQEAKSFR

-351 VWSRLTN
+351 IWSRLTD
-358 TLWDIFASSGEKR
+358 TLWDIFASGGKKR

-380 SGWDSFMSSNAVLYK
+380 SGWDSFMSDAVLYK
-395 DGFEGQLKKV
+395 DGFESQLKKL
-405 FGDKGLDINELINE
+405 FGDKKIDINELINE

-426 VQKALNDGSISAND
+426 VQRALNDGTITAKD
-440 LSTALNESVSELRNC
+440 LSIALNRSVNELHNA

-469 VDSWELSAD
+469 VNGWKLSSE
-478 AVEGYADAI
+478 AVEGYAESI
-487 SKLSGREMLIEGVAN
+487 SKLSGREMLIEGIAN

-507 LTIFD
+507 LTIFE
-512 KIKEAW
+512 KIKKAW

-549 VISENGDKIKDIF
+549 VISENGDKIKNIF
-562 VAIFTPIKWATNAI
+562 VAIFTPIKWVTNAI

-606 KIGKFFSGLKGN
+606 KIGKFFSDLKGN

-630 RFKDALEKLCSGIK
+630 RFKDALEKLCNGIK
-644 TYVKNIKDAMEQSK
+644 TYVKNIKEAMEQSK

-669 LFTIVKKILSGLG
+669 LFRIVKKILSGLG

-708 NTLISSGILASLF
+708 NTLVSSGILASLF

-732 IGSKIASSLNG
+732 IGSKIANSLNG

-773 MMALSLVDAD
+773 MMALSLIDAD

-807 RLTNMFDGTSESDA
+807 RLTNMFEGTSEGDA

-833 GIGAGI
+833 GIGVGI

-946 SLGSVITLM
+946 SLSSIIVLM

-970 KTTNKGLRLLMLIS
+970 KTTNKGLRLMMLIS
-984 NSVLLISIPLISLSL
+984 NSVLLISIPLISLGL
-999 IPWEKVSLGLVEIA
+999 IPWKKTLTSLGEIA
-1013 SVIALLTASTILIG
+1013 LVITLLTAATILIG
-1027 RIAKIGTKATTKGIA
+1027 RIAQIGSKATTKGIA
-1042 TLLFMATSLLMLTG
+1042 TLLFMATSLLIVSG

-1064 PIDKIFIAIGELSTL
+1064 PWDKVLIAIGELSLL
-1079 LAALTLSAILIGKFA
+1079 LAALTVSAILIGKFA
-1094 SAAGTGFVTGMAAI
+1094 SAAGTGFVTGMASI
-1108 LLLAVSLNMVTA
+1108 LLLAVSLNMITV

-1125 SLIPWDKLIQG
+1125 SLIPWDKLVQG
-1136 LLSVGMILILLV
+1136 LFAVGIVLTVLV
-1148 GLSALMATITGGG
+1148 ALSALMATITGGG

-1197 KGLGVLTTA
+1197 KGLGVLTAA
-1206 LLVLVGVG
+1206 LLVLVGIG

-1268 LDDFSLVL
+1268 LDEFSLVL

-1424 SWSLSVVAVELST
+1424 SWSLSVVAVELSA
-1437 FMFKLKPFLDGLKSI
+1437 FMLKLKPFLEGLKSI

-1471 GGGFISAISNVVS
+1471 GGGFISAIANVVS
-1484 GGLRVGALMAFL
+1484 GGLKVTALIAFL
-1496 TGIGSA
+1496 TGIGSS

-1547 SIGSAIKSMSKDLN
+1547 SIGSAIKSMSKDLS

-1576 SESLKDL
+1576 SESLKEL

-1593 AITGVQ
+1593 AITGVK
-1599 DAVINSFKNI
+1599 DSVINSFKNI
-1609 INSTL
+1609 VNSVL

-1650 KAGSYS
+1650 KAGSYI

-1665 NKAMSR
+1665 NKAMSQ
-1671 ANSIIENGM
+1671 ANNIIESGM

-1699 NEIGNLFGSNKAVL
+1699 NEIGNLFGANKAVL

>member
-30 IDKLKESLQFK
+30 IDKLKESLEFK
-41 DASKG
+41 NASKG

-99 ASLSTDNIAA
+99 ASLSTDNIVA

-144 YSDETSYG
+144 YSNETSYG

-259 WADTEVMEKG
+259 WADTEVMEKA
-269 FAKFAGLTEAAY
+269 FSKFAGLTEAAY
-281 KAVNAGEYD
+281 KAVNAGEYK
-290 TATEA
+290 TATKA
-295 IEALASSYDEVAVKA
+295 IEGLASGYDEVAVKA

-351 VWSRLTN
+351 VWSRLTD
-358 TLWDIFASSGEKR
+358 TLWDIFASGGEKR

-380 SGWDSFMSSNAVLYK
+380 SGWDSFMSDAVLYK
-395 DGFEGQLKKV
+395 DGFEGQLKKL
-405 FGDKGLDINELINE
+405 FGDKKIDINELINE

-426 VQKALNDGSISAND
+426 VQKALNNGTITAKD
-440 LSTALNESVSELRNC
+440 LSIALNKSVNELHNV

-469 VDSWELSAD
+469 VNGWELSAE
-478 AVEGYADAI
+478 AVEGYAESI
-487 SKLSGREMLIEGVAN
+487 SKLSGREMLIEGIAN
-502 IGKSI
+502 IGKSV
-507 LTIFD
+507 LTIFE

-518 NEVFPSSTASKANA
+518 DEVFPSSTASKANA

-549 VISENGDKIKDIF
+549 IISENGDKIKDVF
-562 VAIFTPIKWATNAI
+562 VAIFTPIKWVTNAI

-606 KIGKFFSGLKGN
+606 KIGKFFSDLKGN

-630 RFKDALEKLCSGIK
+630 KFKDALEKLCSGIK

-743 IRDTLKS
+743 IKDTLKS

-946 SLGSVITLM
+946 SLGSVIALM

-963 RFAKIGN
+963 RFANIGN

-1013 SVIALLTASTILIG
+1013 SVIALLTASIILIG

-1042 TLLFMATSLLMLTG
+1042 TLLFMAISLLMLTG

-1108 LLLAVSLNMVTA
+1108 LLLAGSLNMITA

-1125 SLIPWDKLIQG
+1125 SLIPWDKLKQG
-1136 LLSVGMILILLV
+1136 LLAVGMILILLV

-1206 LLVLVGVG
+1206 LLVLVGIG

-1268 LDDFSLVL
+1268 LDEFSLVL
-1276 LKVGSAS
+1276 LKVGSAA

-1288 GFTLLAIGLVLLE
+1288 GFTLLSIGLVLLE

-1363 SALYMTLASLELQMF
+1363 SALYMTLAALELRMF
-1378 ANTIK
+1378 INTIQ

-1395 DLCAKAGIL
+1395 DLCVKAGIL

-1484 GGLRVGALMAFL
+1484 GGLKVGALIAFL

-1522 TMLKSIIDSVK
+1522 IMLKSIIDSVK

-1593 AITGVQ
+1593 AITGIQ

-1665 NKAMSR
+1665 NRAMSQ
-1671 ANSIIENGM
+1671 ANSIIESGM

>member
-30 IDKLKESLQFK
+30 IDKLKESLEFK

-59 SSLGQSVETVKLK
+59 GSLGQSVETVKLK

-99 ASLSTDNIAA
+99 ASLSSDNIAA

-130 SIEEVNGYLDKLMW
+130 SVEEVNGYLSKLMW

-259 WADTEVMEKG
+259 WADTEVMEKA
-269 FAKFAGLTEAAY
+269 FSKFARLTEAS
-281 KAVNAGEYD
+281 YD
-290 TATEA
+290 YVQTHDGATAIDA
-295 IEALASSYDEVAVKA
+295 INELASGYDEVATKA
-310 FKSAQEAKSFK
+310 FKSAQEAKSFR

-351 VWSRLTN
+351 IWSRLTD
-358 TLWDIFASSGEKR
+358 TLWDIFASGGKKR
-371 NEILQTALG
+371 NEILQKALG

-395 DGFEGQLKKV
+395 DGFEGQLKKL
-405 FGDKGLDINELINE
+405 FGDKKIDINELINE

-426 VQKALNDGSISAND
+426 VQKALNNGTITAKD
-440 LSTALNESVSELRNC
+440 LSIALNRSVNELHNA

-469 VDSWELSAD
+469 VNGWELSSE
-478 AVEGYADAI
+478 AVEGYAESI

-507 LTIFD
+507 LAIVD
-512 KIKEAW
+512 QIKKAW

-562 VAIFTPIKWATNAI
+562 VAIFTPIKWVTNAI

-606 KIGKFFSGLKGN
+606 KISKFFSDLKGN

-630 RFKDALEKLCSGIK
+630 RFKDALEKLCGGIK
-644 TYVKNIKDAMEQSK
+644 TYVKNIKEAMEQSK

-669 LFTIVKKILSGLG
+669 LFRIVKKILSGLG

-708 NTLISSGILASLF
+708 NTLVSSGILASLF

-732 IGSKIASSLNG
+732 IGSKITDSLNG
-743 IRDTLKS
+743 IRNTLKS

-773 MMALSLVDAD
+773 MMALSLIDAD
-783 KLWTSVKVMSALIV
+783 KLWVSVGVMSALIV
-797 VLSAAFISIA
+797 VLSTAFISIA
-807 RLTNMFDGTSESDA
+807 KLTNIFEGTSEDDA

-833 GIGAGI
+833 GIGSGI
-839 KNFLSKVGTAHTIA
+839 KNFLSKVGTAHMIT
-853 AFGLTLLL
+853 AFGITLLL
-861 LAGAIKLISTMSW
+861 LAGAIK
-874 KEMGVGLI
+874 
-882 TMTVCMGLLVGA
+882 
-894 IGILSTVKDKDLKQ
+894 ILSTM
-908 ANKNI
+908 
-913 KKLRSIAGSIAVL
+913 
-926 TISLKFV
+926 
-933 SGINWKEMGIGLI
+933 NWEEMKVGLI
-946 SLGSVITLM
+946 SLASIIGLM
-955 TAATVLIG
+955 TVSAVLIG
-963 RFAKIGN
+963 QFAKLGY
-970 KTTNKGLRLLMLIS
+970 KTTKKGLRLMILIS
-984 NSVLLISIPLISLSL
+984 TSVLLISKPLMALSL
-999 IPWEKVSLGLVEIA
+999 TPWEKLKYGLIGIA
-1013 SVIALLTASTILIG
+1013 SVITLLTVSTILIG
-1027 RIAKIGTKATTKGIA
+1027 RIAKIGSKATTKGIA
-1042 TLLFMATSLLMLTG
+1042 TLLFMATSLLLLSG
-1056 PLITLSFM
+1056 PLIALTFM
-1064 PIDKIFIAIGELSTL
+1064 PFDKVFIAIGELSLL
-1079 LAALTLSAILIGKFA
+1079 LAALTVSAVIIGKVA
-1094 SAAGTGFVTGMAAI
+1094 SKAGTGFVMGMAAI
-1108 LLLAVSLNMVTA
+1108 LLLAVSLNALMI
-1120 PLIAL
+1120 PLFAL
-1125 SLIPWDKLIQG
+1125 SLMPWDKFLQG
-1136 LLSVGMILILLV
+1136 LAKVRLVMLCLV
-1148 GLSALMATITGGG
+1148 GLSALMALITGGG

-1197 KGLGVLTTA
+1197 KGLGILSGA
-1206 LLVLVGVG
+1206 LLIFVGIG

-1240 AGLGMTAMSG
+1240 AGLGLTAISG
-1250 GLASLLLILKE
+1250 GLASLLIILSE
-1261 NASLMPL
+1261 NASLMSL
-1268 LDDFSLVL
+1268 LDEFSLVL

-1363 SALYMTLASLELQMF
+1363 SALYMTLAALELRMF
-1378 ANTIK
+1378 INTIQ

-1424 SWSLSVVAVELST
+1424 SWTLSVVAVELST
-1437 FMFKLKPFLDGLKSI
+1437 FMVELKPFLSGLKSI

-1459 SKMVKQIIDMFT
+1459 SKMVKQIIDIFT
-1471 GGGFISAISNVVS
+1471 SGGFISAIDTVVS
-1484 GGLRVGALMAFL
+1484 GGLEVWALTSFL

-1517 IKNSS
+1517 IKNST

-1533 GISNLPKGFNSYIK
+1533 GISNLPKGFKSYIK
-1547 SIGSAIKSMSKDLN
+1547 NIGSAIKSMSKDLS

-1576 SESLKDL
+1576 SESLKEL

-1665 NKAMSR
+1665 NKAMSQ
-1671 ANSIIENGM
+1671 ANSIIESGM

-1738 ILDLKNTLQNASGDT
+1738 ISDLKNTLQNASGDT

>member
-259 WADTEVMEKG
+259 WADTEVMKKA
-269 FAKFAGLTEAAY
+269 FSKFARLTEAS
-281 KAVNAGEYD
+281 YD
-290 TATEA
+290 YVQTNDGATAIDA
-295 IEALASSYDEVAVKA
+295 INELASGYDEVAVKA
-310 FKSAQEAKSFK
+310 FKSAQEAKSFR

-351 VWSRLTN
+351 VWGRLTD
-358 TLWDIFASSGEKR
+358 TLWDIFASGGKKR

-380 SGWDSFMSSNAVLYK
+380 SGWDSFMSDAVLYK
-395 DGFEGQLKKV
+395 DGFEGQLKKL
-405 FGDKGLDINELINE
+405 FGDKKIDINELINE

-426 VQKALNDGSISAND
+426 VQRALNDGTITAKD
-440 LSTALNESVSELRNC
+440 LSIALNRSVNELHNA

-469 VDSWELSAD
+469 VNGWELSAE
-478 AVEGYADAI
+478 AVDGYAESI
-487 SKLSGREMLIEGVAN
+487 SKLSGREMLIEGIAN
-502 IGKSI
+502 IGKSV
-507 LTIFD
+507 LTIFE

-549 VISENGDKIKDIF
+549 VISENGDKIKNVF
-562 VAIFTPIKWATNAI
+562 VAIFTPIKWVTNAI

-606 KIGKFFSGLKGN
+606 KIGKFFSDLKGN

-644 TYVKNIKDAMEQSK
+644 TYVKNIKEAMEQSK

-669 LFTIVKKILSGLG
+669 LFRIVKKILSGLG

-708 NTLISSGILASLF
+708 NTLVSSGILASLF

-732 IGSKIASSLNG
+732 IGSKIANSLNG

-773 MMALSLVDAD
+773 MMALSLIDAD

-807 RLTNMFDGTSESDA
+807 RLTNMFEGTSEGDA
-821 SGIKKLLTKVGE
+821 S
-833 GIGAGI
+833 GI

-874 KEMGVGLI
+874 KEMGIGLI

-946 SLGSVITLM
+946 SLSSIIVLM

-970 KTTNKGLRLLMLIS
+970 KTTNKGLRLMMLIS
-984 NSVLLISIPLISLSL
+984 NSVLLISIPLISLGL
-999 IPWEKVSLGLVEIA
+999 IPWKKTLTSLGEITLVIT
-1013 SVIALLTASTILIG
+1013 LLTAATILIG
-1027 RIAKIGTKATTKGIA
+1027 RIAQIGSKATTKGIA
-1042 TLLFMATSLLMLTG
+1042 TLLFMATSLLIVSG

-1064 PIDKIFIAIGELSTL
+1064 PWDKVLIAIGELSLL
-1079 LAALTLSAILIGKFA
+1079 LAALTVSAILIGKFA
-1094 SAAGTGFVTGMAAI
+1094 SAAGTGFVTGMASI
-1108 LLLAVSLNMVTA
+1108 LLLAVSLNMITV

-1125 SLIPWDKLIQG
+1125 SLIPWDKLVQG
-1136 LLSVGMILILLV
+1136 LFAVGIVLTVLV
-1148 GLSALMATITGGG
+1148 ALSALMATITGGG

-1173 LGVALNLLIVP
+1173 LGVALNLLIAP

-1197 KGLGVLTTA
+1197 KGLGVLTAA
-1206 LLVLVGVG
+1206 LLALVGIG

-1268 LDDFSLVL
+1268 LDEFSLVL

-1363 SALYMTLASLELQMF
+1363 SALYMTLAALELRMF
-1378 ANTIK
+1378 INTIQ

-1424 SWSLSVVAVELST
+1424 SWSLSVVAVELSA
-1437 FMFKLKPFLDGLKSI
+1437 FMLKLKPFLAGLKSI

-1471 GGGFISAISNVVS
+1471 GGGFISAITNVVS
-1484 GGLRVGALMAFL
+1484 GGLKVTALIAFL

-1517 IKNSS
+1517 IKNSA

-1547 SIGSAIKSMSKDLN
+1547 SIGSAIKSMSKDLS

-1593 AITGVQ
+1593 AIAGVQ

-1609 INSTL
+1609 VNSVL

-1639 GIDNSNLSMMG
+1639 GIDNSNLSM
-1650 KAGSYS
+1650 S
-1656 LDTTATKGL
+1656 D
-1665 NKAMSR
+1665 
-1671 ANSIIENGM
+1671 M

-1738 ILDLKNTLQNASGDT
+1738 ISDLKNTLQNASGDT

>member
-59 SSLGQSVETVKLK
+59 SSLGQSVDTVKLK

-130 SIEEVNGYLDKLMW
+130 SVEEVNGYLSKLMW

-259 WADTEVMEKG
+259 WADTEVMEKA
-269 FAKFAGLTEAAY
+269 FSKFARLTEAAY
-281 KAVNAGEYD
+281 DYVQTNDGA
-290 TATEA
+290 TAIDA
-295 IEALASSYDEVAVKA
+295 INELASGYDEVAVKA
-310 FKSAQEAKSFK
+310 FKSAQEAKSFR

-326 TKDAVSSGWMRT
+326 TKDAVSSGWMKT

-351 VWSRLTN
+351 VWSRLTD
-358 TLWDIFASSGEKR
+358 TLWDIFASGGKKR

-380 SGWDSFMSSNAVLYK
+380 SGWDSFMSDAVLYK
-395 DGFEGQLKKV
+395 DGFESQLKKL
-405 FGDKGLDINELINE
+405 FGDKKIDINELINE

-426 VQKALNDGSISAND
+426 VQRALNDGTITAKD
-440 LSTALNESVSELRNC
+440 LSIALNRSVNELHNA

-469 VDSWELSAD
+469 VNGWELSAE
-478 AVEGYADAI
+478 AVEGYAESI
-487 SKLSGREMLIEGVAN
+487 SKLSGREMLIEGIAN

-512 KIKEAW
+512 KIKDAW
-518 NEVFPSSTASKANA
+518 DEVFPSSTASKANA

-549 VISENGDKIKDIF
+549 VISENGDKIKNVF
-562 VAIFTPIKWATNAI
+562 VAIFTPIKWVTNAI

-606 KIGKFFSGLKGN
+606 KIGKFFSDLKKN

-708 NTLISSGILASLF
+708 NTLVSSGILASLF

-732 IGSKIASSLNG
+732 VGSKIASSLNG

-760 KDIAVSIAILSAS
+760 KDIAVSIAILSAA

-807 RLTNMFDGTSESDA
+807 RLTNMFEGTSEGDA

-833 GIGAGI
+833 GIGVGI

-861 LAGAIKLISTMSW
+861 LAGAIKLISTMDW
-874 KEMGVGLI
+874 KEMGIGLI

-926 TISLKFV
+926 TVSLKIV
-933 SGINWKEMGIGLI
+933 SGIDWKEMGIGLI
-946 SLGSVITLM
+946 SLGSIIILM

-970 KTTNKGLRLLMLIS
+970 KTTNKGLRLMMMIS
-984 NSVLLISIPLISLSL
+984 NSVLLISIPLIALSL
-999 IPWEKVSLGLVEIA
+999 IPWEKISLGLVEIA
-1013 SVIALLTASTILIG
+1013 SVIASLTLSTILIG
-1027 RIAKIGTKATTKGIA
+1027 RIAKIGSKATTKGIA
-1042 TLLFMATSLLMLTG
+1042 TLLFMATSLLMLTN

-1079 LAALTLSAILIGKFA
+1079 LTALTLSAILIGKFA

-1108 LLLAVSLNMVTA
+1108 LLLAVSLNMIMK

-1125 SLIPWDKLIQG
+1125 SLMPLDNLKQG
-1136 LLSVGMILILLV
+1136 LASVGVILASLVLLSMI
-1148 GLSALMATITGGG
+1148 MATITGGG

-1197 KGLGVLTTA
+1197 KGLGVLTA
-1206 LLVLVGVG
+1206 SLLVLVGIG

-1261 NASLMPL
+1261 NASLMSL
-1268 LDDFSLVL
+1268 LDEFSLVL

-1328 NKLSVGGDILSKV
+1328 NKISVGGDILSKV

-1363 SALYMTLASLELQMF
+1363 SALYMTLAALELQMF

-1424 SWSLSVVAVELST
+1424 SWSLSVVAVELSS
-1437 FMFKLKPFLDGLKSI
+1437 FMLKLKPFLDGLKSI

-1471 GGGFISAISNVVS
+1471 GGGFISAIANVVS
-1484 GGLRVGALMAFL
+1484 GGLKVGALILFL

-1502 IEKYYKSVKDVDTST
+1502 IKKYYNSVKDVDVST
-1517 IKNSS
+1517 IKSSS

-1547 SIGSAIKSMSKDLN
+1547 SIGSAIKSMSKDLS

-1576 SESLKDL
+1576 SESLKEL

-1665 NKAMSR
+1665 NKAMSQ
-1671 ANSIIENGM
+1671 ANSIIESGM

>member
-259 WADTEVMEKG
+259 WADTEVMEKA
-269 FAKFAGLTEAAY
+269 FSKFARLTEAS
-281 KAVNAGEYD
+281 YD
-290 TATEA
+290 YVQTNDGATAIDA
-295 IEALASSYDEVAVKA
+295 INELASGYDEVAVKA
-310 FKSAQEAKSFK
+310 FKSAQEAKSFR

-351 VWSRLTN
+351 IWGRLTD
-358 TLWDIFASSGEKR
+358 TLWDIFASGGKKR

-380 SGWDSFMSSNAVLYK
+380 SGWDSFMSDAVLYK
-395 DGFEGQLKKV
+395 DGFEGQLKKL
-405 FGDKGLDINELINE
+405 FGDKKIDINELINE

-426 VQKALNDGSISAND
+426 VQRALNDGTITAKD
-440 LSTALNESVSELRNC
+440 LSIALNRSVNELHNA

-469 VDSWELSAD
+469 VNGWELSAE
-478 AVEGYADAI
+478 AVEGYAESI
-487 SKLSGREMLIEGVAN
+487 SKLSGREMLIEGIAN

-512 KIKEAW
+512 KIKKAW

-549 VISENGDKIKDIF
+549 VISENGDKIKDVF
-562 VAIFTPIKWATNAI
+562 VAIFTPIKWVTNAI

-760 KDIAVSIAILSAS
+760 KDIAVSIAILSAA

-807 RLTNMFDGTSESDA
+807 RLTNMFEGTSEGDA

-861 LAGAIKLISTMSW
+861 LAGAIKLISTMDW

-894 IGILSTVKDKDLKQ
+894 ISILSIVKDKDLKQ

-946 SLGSVITLM
+946 SLSSIIVLM

-970 KTTNKGLRLLMLIS
+970 KTTNKGLRLMMLIS
-984 NSVLLISIPLISLSL
+984 NSVLLISIPLISLGL
-999 IPWEKVSLGLVEIA
+999 IPWKKTLTSLGEIA
-1013 SVIALLTASTILIG
+1013 LVITLLTAATILIG
-1027 RIAKIGTKATTKGIA
+1027 RIAQIGSKATTKGIA
-1042 TLLFMATSLLMLTG
+1042 TLLFMATSLLIVSG

-1064 PIDKIFIAIGELSTL
+1064 PWDKVLIAIGELSLL
-1079 LAALTLSAILIGKFA
+1079 LAALTVSAILIGKFA
-1094 SAAGTGFVTGMAAI
+1094 SAAGTGFVTGMASI
-1108 LLLAVSLNMVTA
+1108 LLLAVSLNMITV

-1125 SLIPWDKLIQG
+1125 SLIPWDKLVQG
-1136 LLSVGMILILLV
+1136 LFAVGIVLTVLV
-1148 GLSALMATITGGG
+1148 ALSALMATITGGG

-1173 LGVALNLLIVP
+1173 LGVALNLLIAP

-1197 KGLGVLTTA
+1197 KGLGVLTAA
-1206 LLVLVGVG
+1206 LLVLVGIG

-1268 LDDFSLVL
+1268 LDEFSLVL

-1383 PFLNSLRKDITP
+1383 PFLNSLRKDSTP

-1471 GGGFISAISNVVS
+1471 GGGFISAITNVVS
-1484 GGLRVGALMAFL
+1484 GGLKVGALIAFL

-1517 IKNSS
+1517 IKNSA

-1547 SIGSAIKSMSKDLN
+1547 SIGSAIKSMSKDLS

-1576 SESLKDL
+1576 SESLKEL

-1593 AITGVQ
+1593 AITGVK

-1609 INSTL
+1609 VNSTL

-1650 KAGSYS
+1650 KIGSYS
-1656 LDTTATKGL
+1656 LDSTATKGL
-1665 NKAMSR
+1665 NKAMLQ
-1671 ANSIIENGM
+1671 ANNIIEGGM
-1680 GSQQTIRPVLDLN
+1680 SSQQTIRPVLDLN

>member
-218 DLAGVSS
+218 DLAGISS

-259 WADTEVMEKG
+259 WADTEVMEKA
-269 FAKFAGLTEAAY
+269 FSKFARLTEAAY

-295 IEALASSYDEVAVKA
+295 IEALASGYDEVAVKA
-310 FKSAQEAKSFK
+310 FKSAQEAKSFR

-351 VWSRLTN
+351 VWSRLTD
-358 TLWDIFASSGEKR
+358 TLWDIFASGGKKR

-380 SGWDSFMSSNAVLYK
+380 SGWDSFMSDAVLYK
-395 DGFEGQLKKV
+395 DGFEGQLKKL
-405 FGDKGLDINELINE
+405 FGDKKIDINELINE

-426 VQKALNDGSISAND
+426 VQRALNDGTITAKD
-440 LSTALNESVSELRNC
+440 LSIALNRSVNELHNA

-469 VDSWELSAD
+469 VNGWKLSAE
-478 AVEGYADAI
+478 AVEGYAESI
-487 SKLSGREMLIEGVAN
+487 SKLSGREMLIEGIAN

-532 LYKGLSGFYNIT
+532 LYKGLSGFYNVT

-549 VISENGDKIKDIF
+549 IISENGDKIKNVF
-562 VAIFTPIKWATNAI
+562 VAIFTPIKWVTNAI

-606 KIGKFFSGLKGN
+606 KIGKFFSDLKGN
-618 TKTIDNATTGTN
+618 TKIIDNATTGTN

-644 TYVKNIKDAMEQSK
+644 TYVKNIKEAMEQSK

-669 LFTIVKKILSGLG
+669 LFRIVKKILSGLG

-708 NTLISSGILASLF
+708 NTLVSSGILASLF

-807 RLTNMFDGTSESDA
+807 RLTNMFEGTSEGDA

-861 LAGAIKLISTMSW
+861 LAGAIKLISTMDW
-874 KEMGVGLI
+874 KEMGIGLI

-926 TISLKFV
+926 TVSLKFV
-933 SGINWKEMGIGLI
+933 SGIDWKEMGVGLI
-946 SLGSVITLM
+946 SLGSIIILM

-970 KTTNKGLRLLMLIS
+970 KTTNKGLKLMMLIS
-984 NSVLLISIPLISLSL
+984 SSVLLISIPLISLSL

-1013 SVIALLTASTILIG
+1013 SVIALLTVSTILIG

-1042 TLLFMATSLLMLTG
+1042 TLLFMATSLLMLTN

-1079 LAALTLSAILIGKFA
+1079 LVALTVSAILIGKFA

-1108 LLLAVSLNMVTA
+1108 LLLAVSLNMIMK

-1125 SLIPWDKLIQG
+1125 SLMPLDNLKQG
-1136 LLSVGMILILLV
+1136 LASVGVILASLVLLSMI
-1148 GLSALMATITGGG
+1148 MATITGGG

-1197 KGLGVLTTA
+1197 KGLGVLTAA
-1206 LLVLVGVG
+1206 LLVLVGIG
-1214 YLAIGASI
+1214 YLAIGASV

-1231 ALIGLGLVL
+1231 ALIGLGLAL

-1268 LDDFSLVL
+1268 LDEFSLVL

-1363 SALYMTLASLELQMF
+1363 SALYMTLAALELRMF
-1378 ANTIK
+1378 INTIQ

-1424 SWSLSVVAVELST
+1424 SWSLSVVAVELSA
-1437 FMFKLKPFLDGLKSI
+1437 FMLKLKPFLAGLKSI

-1484 GGLRVGALMAFL
+1484 GGLKVGALIAFL

-1517 IKNSS
+1517 IKKSA

-1547 SIGSAIKSMSKDLN
+1547 SIGSAIKSMSKDLS

-1593 AITGVQ
+1593 AIAGVQ

-1609 INSTL
+1609 INSAL

-1639 GIDNSNLSMMG
+1639 GINNSNLSMMG

-1665 NKAMSR
+1665 NKAMSQ
-1671 ANSIIENGM
+1671 ANSIIESGM

-1693 DIISDT
+1693 DIISNT

-1738 ILDLKNTLQNASGDT
+1738 ISDLKNTLQNASGDT

>member
-30 IDKLKESLQFK
+30 IDKLKEHLQFK

-59 SSLGQSVETVKLK
+59 SSLGQSVDTVKLK

-218 DLAGVSS
+218 DLAGISS

-281 KAVNAGEYD
+281 KAVNAEEYD
-290 TATEA
+290 NATEA

-351 VWSRLTN
+351 VWSRLID
-358 TLWDIFASSGEKR
+358 TLWHIFASGGEKR

-380 SGWDSFMSSNAVLYK
+380 SGWDSFMSNAVLYK
-395 DGFEGQLKKV
+395 DGFEGQLKKL
-405 FGDKGLDINELINE
+405 FGDKKIDINELINE

-426 VQKALNDGSISAND
+426 VQRALNDGTITAKD
-440 LSTALNESVSELRNC
+440 LSIALNRSVNELHNV

-469 VDSWELSAD
+469 VNGWELSAE
-478 AVEGYADAI
+478 AVEGYAESI
-487 SKLSGREMLIEGVAN
+487 SKLSGREMLIEGIAN

-549 VISENGDKIKDIF
+549 IISENGDKIKDVF
-562 VAIFTPIKWATNAI
+562 VAIFTPIKWVTNAI

-708 NTLISSGILASLF
+708 NTLVSSGILASLF

-732 IGSKIASSLNG
+732 VGSKIANSLNG

-773 MMALSLVDAD
+773 MMALSLIDAD

-807 RLTNMFDGTSESDA
+807 RLTNMFEGTSESDA

-833 GIGAGI
+833 GIGVGI

-894 IGILSTVKDKDLKQ
+894 IGILSTVKNKDLKQ

-933 SGINWKEMGIGLI
+933 SGINWEEMGIGLI

-963 RFAKIGN
+963 RFANIGS

-1013 SVIALLTASTILIG
+1013 SVISLLTASTILIG
-1027 RIAKIGTKATTKGIA
+1027 RIAKIGSKTTTKGIA

-1056 PLITLSFM
+1056 PLITLSFI

-1108 LLLAVSLNMVTA
+1108 LLLAVSLNMITA

-1268 LDDFSLVL
+1268 LDEFSLVL

-1363 SALYMTLASLELQMF
+1363 SALYMTLAALELQMF

-1471 GGGFISAISNVVS
+1471 GGGVISAIDNIVS
-1484 GGLRVGALMAFL
+1484 GGLRVGSLIVFL

-1502 IEKYYKSVKDVDTST
+1502 IKKYYNSVKDVDVST
-1517 IKNSS
+1517 IKSSS

-1547 SIGSAIKSMSKDLN
+1547 NIGSAIKSMSKDLN
-1561 KSNSFNGVSQEIKTL
+1561 KSNSFNGVSQEIKAL
-1576 SESLKDL
+1576 SENLKDL

-1665 NKAMSR
+1665 NKAMSQ
-1671 ANSIIENGM
+1671 ANSIIESGI

-1693 DIISDT
+1693 NMISDA
-1699 NEIGNLFGSNKAVL
+1699 NEIGNLFGYNKAVL

-1738 ILDLKNTLQNASGDT
+1738 ILDLKNALQNASGDT

>member
-79 AVTAL
+79 AVAAL

-120 VQTIMNATGK
+120 VQTIMNSTGK

-144 YSDETSYG
+144 YSNETSYG

-160 AQLTSAGGNI
+160 AQLTSAGGDI
-170 DNLIPMIEG
+170 DKLIPMIEG

-247 TLENFASTLSDK
+247 TLDNFASTLSDK
-259 WADTEVMEKG
+259 WADTEVMEKA
-269 FAKFAGLTEAAY
+269 FSKFAGLTEAAY

-295 IEALASSYDEVAVKA
+295 IEALASGYDDVSVKA
-310 FKSAQEAKSFK
+310 FKSAQEAKSFR

-351 VWSRLTN
+351 VWSRLTD
-358 TLWDIFASSGEKR
+358 TLWDIFASGGKKR

-380 SGWDSFMSSNAVLYK
+380 SGWDSFMSDAVLYK
-395 DGFEGQLKKV
+395 DGFEGQLKKL
-405 FGDKGLDINELINE
+405 FGDKKIDINELINE

-426 VQKALNDGSISAND
+426 VQRALNDGTITAKD
-440 LSTALNESVSELRNC
+440 LSIALNRSVNELHNA

-469 VDSWELSAD
+469 VNGWELSAE
-478 AVEGYADAI
+478 AVEGYAESI
-487 SKLSGREMLIEGVAN
+487 SKLSGREMLIEGIAN

-507 LTIFD
+507 LTIFN

-518 NEVFPSSTASKANA
+518 KEVFPSSTASKANA

-549 VISENGDKIKDIF
+549 VISENGDKIKDVF
-562 VAIFTPIKWATNAI
+562 VAIFTPIKWVTNAI

-630 RFKDALEKLCSGIK
+630 RLKDALEKLCSGIK
-644 TYVKNIKDAMEQSK
+644 TYVKNIKDAMGQSK

-669 LFTIVKKILSGLG
+669 LFSIVKKILSGLG

-708 NTLISSGILASLF
+708 NTLVSSGILASLF

-760 KDIAVSIAILSAS
+760 KDIAVSIAILSAA

-807 RLTNMFDGTSESDA
+807 RLTNMFEGTSEGDA

-861 LAGAIKLISTMSW
+861 LAGAIKLISTMDW

-894 IGILSTVKDKDLKQ
+894 ISILSIVKDKDLKQ

-926 TISLKFV
+926 TVSLKFV
-933 SGINWKEMGIGLI
+933 SGIDWKEMGVGLI
-946 SLGSVITLM
+946 SLGSVIVLM

-970 KTTNKGLRLLMLIS
+970 KTTNKGLKLMMLIS
-984 NSVLLISIPLISLSL
+984 SSVLLVSIPLITLSL

-1013 SVIALLTASTILIG
+1013 SVIALLTVSTVLIG

-1042 TLLFMATSLLMLTG
+1042 TLLFMATSLLMLTN

-1079 LAALTLSAILIGKFA
+1079 LVALTVSAILIGKFA

-1108 LLLAVSLNMVTA
+1108 LLLAVSLNMIMK

-1125 SLIPWDKLIQG
+1125 SLMPLDNLKQG
-1136 LLSVGMILILLV
+1136 LASVGVILASLVLLSMI
-1148 GLSALMATITGGG
+1148 MATITGGG

-1197 KGLGVLTTA
+1197 KGLGVLTA
-1206 LLVLVGVG
+1206 SLLVLVGIG
-1214 YLAIGASI
+1214 YLAIGASV

-1231 ALIGLGLVL
+1231 ALIGLGLVF

-1268 LDDFSLVL
+1268 LDEFSLVL

-1471 GGGFISAISNVVS
+1471 GGGFISSIANVVS
-1484 GGLRVGALMAFL
+1484 GGLKVGALIAFL

-1517 IKNSS
+1517 IKNSA

-1547 SIGSAIKSMSKDLN
+1547 SIGSAIKGMSKDLS

-1576 SESLKDL
+1576 SESLKEL

-1593 AITGVQ
+1593 AITGVK
-1599 DAVINSFKNI
+1599 DAVIDSFKNI
-1609 INSTL
+1609 VNSVL

-1650 KAGSYS
+1650 KAGAYS

-1665 NKAMSR
+1665 NKAMSQ
-1671 ANSIIENGM
+1671 ANSIIESGM
-1680 GSQQTIRPVLDLN
+1680 SSQQTIRPVLDLN

>member
-170 DNLIPMIEG
+170 DSLIPMIEG

-259 WADTEVMEKG
+259 WADTEVMEKA
-269 FAKFAGLTEAAY
+269 FSKFARLTEAS
-281 KAVNAGEYD
+281 YD
-290 TATEA
+290 YVQTNDGATAIDA
-295 IEALASSYDEVAVKA
+295 INELASGYDEVAVKA
-310 FKSAQEAKSFK
+310 FKSAQEAKSFR

-351 VWSRLTN
+351 VWSRLTD
-358 TLWDIFASSGEKR
+358 TLWDIFASGGKKR

-380 SGWDSFMSSNAVLYK
+380 SGWDSFMSDAVLYK
-395 DGFEGQLKKV
+395 DGFESQLKKL
-405 FGDKGLDINELINE
+405 FGDKKIDINELINE

-426 VQKALNDGSISAND
+426 VQRALNDGTITAKD
-440 LSTALNESVSELRNC
+440 LSIALNRSVNELHNA

-469 VDSWELSAD
+469 VNGWELSSE
-478 AVEGYADAI
+478 AVEGYAEAI
-487 SKLSGREMLIEGVAN
+487 SKLSGREMLIEGIAN

-512 KIKEAW
+512 KIKKAW

-549 VISENGDKIKDIF
+549 VISENGDKIKNVF
-562 VAIFTPIKWATNAI
+562 VAIFTPIKWVTNAI

-606 KIGKFFSGLKGN
+606 KIGKFFSDLKGN

-644 TYVKNIKDAMEQSK
+644 TYVKNIKEAMEQSK

-669 LFTIVKKILSGLG
+669 LFRIVKKILSGLG

-708 NTLISSGILASLF
+708 NTLVSSGILASLF

-732 IGSKIASSLNG
+732 IGSKIANSLNG

-773 MMALSLVDAD
+773 MMALSLIDAD

-807 RLTNMFDGTSESDA
+807 RLTNMFEGTSEGDA

-874 KEMGVGLI
+874 KEMGIGLI

-933 SGINWKEMGIGLI
+933 SGIDWKEMGIGLI
-946 SLGSVITLM
+946 SLSSIIVLM

-970 KTTNKGLRLLMLIS
+970 KTTNKGLRLMMLIS
-984 NSVLLISIPLISLSL
+984 NSVLLISIPLISLGL
-999 IPWEKVSLGLVEIA
+999 IPWKKTLTSLGEIA
-1013 SVIALLTASTILIG
+1013 LVITLLTAATILIG
-1027 RIAKIGTKATTKGIA
+1027 RIAQIGSKATTKGIA
-1042 TLLFMATSLLMLTG
+1042 TLLFMATSLLIVSG

-1064 PIDKIFIAIGELSTL
+1064 PWDKVLIAIGELSLL
-1079 LAALTLSAILIGKFA
+1079 LAALTVSAILIGKFA
-1094 SAAGTGFVTGMAAI
+1094 SAAGTGFVTGMASI
-1108 LLLAVSLNMVTA
+1108 LLLAVSLNMITV

-1125 SLIPWDKLIQG
+1125 SLIPWDKLVQG
-1136 LLSVGMILILLV
+1136 LFAVGIVLTVLV
-1148 GLSALMATITGGG
+1148 ALSALMATITGGG

-1197 KGLGVLTTA
+1197 KGLGVLTAA
-1206 LLVLVGVG
+1206 LLVLVGIG

-1268 LDDFSLVL
+1268 LDEFSLVL

-1363 SALYMTLASLELQMF
+1363 SALYMTLAALELRMF
-1378 ANTIK
+1378 INTIQ

-1424 SWSLSVVAVELST
+1424 SWSLSVVAVELSA
-1437 FMFKLKPFLDGLKSI
+1437 FMLKLKPFLAGLKSI
-1452 NNDTLTK
+1452 NNDTLIK

-1471 GGGFISAISNVVS
+1471 GGGFISSIANVVR
-1484 GGLRVGALMAFL
+1484 GGLQVGALIAFL

-1517 IKNSS
+1517 IKNSA

-1593 AITGVQ
+1593 AIAGVQ

-1609 INSTL
+1609 VNSVL

-1639 GIDNSNLSMMG
+1639 GIDNSNLSM
-1650 KAGSYS
+1650 S
-1656 LDTTATKGL
+1656 
-1665 NKAMSR
+1665 
-1671 ANSIIENGM
+1671 GM

-1738 ILDLKNTLQNASGDT
+1738 ISDLKNTLQNASGDT

>member
-59 SSLGQSVETVKLK
+59 SSLGQSVDTVKLK

-290 TATEA
+290 NATEA
-295 IEALASSYDEVAVKA
+295 IEALASGYDEVAVKA
-310 FKSAQEAKSFK
+310 FKSAQEAKSFR

-358 TLWDIFASSGEKR
+358 TLWDIFASGGEKR

-380 SGWDSFMSSNAVLYK
+380 SGWDSFMSDAVLYK
-395 DGFEGQLKKV
+395 EGFEGQLKKL
-405 FGDKGLDINELINE
+405 FGDKKIDINELINE

-426 VQKALNDGSISAND
+426 VQRALNDGTITAND
-440 LSTALNESVSELRNC
+440 LSIALNRSVNELHNA

-469 VDSWELSAD
+469 VNGWKLSSE
-478 AVEGYADAI
+478 AVEGYAESI
-487 SKLSGREMLIEGVAN
+487 SKLSGREMLIEGIAN

-507 LTIFD
+507 LAIFD

-562 VAIFTPIKWATNAI
+562 VAIFTPIKWVTNAI
-576 KTLFNLIWPS
+576 KTLFNLVWPS

-593 LSDIATIPLNVLS
+593 LSDIATIPLNALS

-644 TYVKNIKDAMEQSK
+644 TYVKNIKEAMEQSK

-669 LFTIVKKILSGLG
+669 LFRIVKKVLSGLG
-682 NGLIS
+682 NGLVS

-708 NTLISSGILASLF
+708 NTLVSSGILASLF

-732 IGSKIASSLNG
+732 IGSKIANSLNG

-773 MMALSLVDAD
+773 MMALSLIDAD

-807 RLTNMFDGTSESDA
+807 RLTNMFEGTSEGDA

-882 TMTVCMGLLVGA
+882 TMTICMGLLVGA

-926 TISLKFV
+926 TVSLKFV
-933 SGINWKEMGIGLI
+933 SGIDWKEMGVGLI
-946 SLGSVITLM
+946 SLGSIIVLM

-963 RFAKIGN
+963 RFAKIDN
-970 KTTNKGLRLLMLIS
+970 KTTNKGLKLLMLIS
-984 NSVLLISIPLISLSL
+984 SSVMLISIPLIALSS
-999 IPWEKVSLGLVEIA
+999 IPWEKISLGLVEIA
-1013 SVIALLTASTILIG
+1013 SVIASLTLSTILIG

-1042 TLLFMATSLLMLTG
+1042 TLLFMATSLLMLTS

-1079 LAALTLSAILIGKFA
+1079 LVALTVSAILIGKFA

-1108 LLLAVSLNMVTA
+1108 LLLAVSLNMIMK

-1125 SLIPWDKLIQG
+1125 SLMPLDNLKQG
-1136 LLSVGMILILLV
+1136 LASVGVILASLVLLSMI
-1148 GLSALMATITGGG
+1148 MATITGGG

-1197 KGLGVLTTA
+1197 KGLGVLTA
-1206 LLVLVGVG
+1206 SLLVLVGIG

-1268 LDDFSLVL
+1268 LDEFSLVL

-1341 GILAGLF
+1341 GLLAGLF

-1363 SALYMTLASLELQMF
+1363 SALYMTLAALELRMF
-1378 ANTIK
+1378 INTIQ

-1452 NNDTLTK
+1452 NNDILTK

-1484 GGLRVGALMAFL
+1484 GGLKVGALIAFL

-1522 TMLKSIIDSVK
+1522 IMLKSIIDSVK

-1547 SIGSAIKSMSKDLN
+1547 SIGSAIKSMSKDLS

-1576 SESLKDL
+1576 SESLKEL

-1609 INSTL
+1609 VNSVL

-1656 LDTTATKGL
+1656 LDSTATKGL
-1665 NKAMSR
+1665 NKVMSQ
-1671 ANSIIENGM
+1671 ANNIIESGM

-1738 ILDLKNTLQNASGDT
+1738 ISDLKNTLQNASGDT

>member
-30 IDKLKESLQFK
+30 IDKLKESLEFK

-99 ASLSTDNIAA
+99 ASLSSDNIAA

-130 SIEEVNGYLDKLMW
+130 SIEEVNGYLSKLMW

-290 TATEA
+290 NATEA
-295 IEALASSYDEVAVKA
+295 IEALASGYDEVAAKA
-310 FKSAQEAKSFK
+310 FKSAQEAKSFR

-351 VWSRLTN
+351 VWSRLTD
-358 TLWDIFASSGEKR
+358 TLWDIFASGGKKR
-371 NEILQTALG
+371 NEILQKALG
-380 SGWDSFMSSNAVLYK
+380 SGWDSFMSDAVLYK
-395 DGFEGQLKKV
+395 DGFEGQLKKL
-405 FGDKGLDINELINE
+405 FGDKKIDINELINE

-426 VQKALNDGSISAND
+426 VQKALNNGTITAKD
-440 LSTALNESVSELRNC
+440 LSIALNRSVNELHDA

-469 VDSWELSAD
+469 VNGWKLSAE
-478 AVEGYADAI
+478 AVEGYAESI

-507 LTIFD
+507 LAIFD
-512 KIKEAW
+512 NIKKAW
-518 NEVFPSSTASKANA
+518 NEVFPSSTVSKANA

-562 VAIFTPIKWATNAI
+562 VAIFTPIKWVTNAI

-606 KIGKFFSGLKGN
+606 KIGKFFSDLKGN

-644 TYVKNIKDAMEQSK
+644 TYVKNIKEAMEQSK

-669 LFTIVKKILSGLG
+669 LFRIVKKILSGLG

-708 NTLISSGILASLF
+708 NTLVSSGILASLF

-807 RLTNMFDGTSESDA
+807 RLTNMFEGTSEGDA

-861 LAGAIKLISTMSW
+861 LAGAIKLVSTMSW

-946 SLGSVITLM
+946 SLSSIIVLM

-970 KTTNKGLRLLMLIS
+970 KTTNKGLRLMMLIS
-984 NSVLLISIPLISLSL
+984 NSVLLISIPLISLGL
-999 IPWEKVSLGLVEIA
+999 IPWKKTLTSLGEIA
-1013 SVIALLTASTILIG
+1013 LVITLLTAATILIG
-1027 RIAKIGTKATTKGIA
+1027 RIAQIGSKATTKGIA
-1042 TLLFMATSLLMLTG
+1042 TLLFMATSLLIVSG

-1064 PIDKIFIAIGELSTL
+1064 PWDKVLIAIGELSLL
-1079 LAALTLSAILIGKFA
+1079 LAALTVSAILIGKFA
-1094 SAAGTGFVTGMAAI
+1094 SAAGTGFVTGMASI
-1108 LLLAVSLNMVTA
+1108 LLLAVSLNMITV

-1125 SLIPWDKLIQG
+1125 SLIPWDKLVQG
-1136 LLSVGMILILLV
+1136 LFAVGIVLTVLV
-1148 GLSALMATITGGG
+1148 ALSALMATITGGG

-1197 KGLGVLTTA
+1197 KGLGVLTAA
-1206 LLVLVGVG
+1206 LLVLVGIG

-1268 LDDFSLVL
+1268 LDEFSLVL

-1363 SALYMTLASLELQMF
+1363 SALYMTLASLELKMF

-1424 SWSLSVVAVELST
+1424 SWSLSVVAVELSA
-1437 FMFKLKPFLDGLKSI
+1437 FMLKLKPFLDGLKSI
-1452 NNDTLTK
+1452 NNDALTK

-1484 GGLRVGALMAFL
+1484 GGLKVGALIAFL

-1517 IKNSS
+1517 IKNST
-1522 TMLKSIIDSVK
+1522 TMLKNIIDSVK

-1547 SIGSAIKSMSKDLN
+1547 SIGSAIKSMSKDLS

-1576 SESLKDL
+1576 SESLKEL

-1593 AITGVQ
+1593 AITGVK
-1599 DAVINSFKNI
+1599 DSVINSFKNI
-1609 INSTL
+1609 VNSVL

-1656 LDTTATKGL
+1656 LDSTATKGL
-1665 NKAMSR
+1665 NKVMSQ
-1671 ANSIIENGM
+1671 ANNIIESGM

-1738 ILDLKNTLQNASGDT
+1738 ISDLKNTLQNASGDT

>member
-30 IDKLKESLQFK
+30 IDKLKESLEFK

-59 SSLGQSVETVKLK
+59 SSLGQSVDTVKLK

-99 ASLSTDNIAA
+99 ASLSSDNIAA

-130 SIEEVNGYLDKLMW
+130 SVEEVNGYLSKLMW

-259 WADTEVMEKG
+259 WADTEVMEKA
-269 FAKFAGLTEAAY
+269 FSKFARLTEAS
-281 KAVNAGEYD
+281 YD
-290 TATEA
+290 YVQTHDGATAIDA
-295 IEALASSYDEVAVKA
+295 INELGSSYDEVAVKA
-310 FKSAQEAKSFK
+310 FKSAQEAKSFR

-351 VWSRLTN
+351 IWSRLTD
-358 TLWDIFASSGEKR
+358 TLWDIFASGGKKR

-380 SGWDSFMSSNAVLYK
+380 SGWDSFMSDAVLYK
-395 DGFEGQLKKV
+395 DGFEGQLKKL
-405 FGDKGLDINELINE
+405 FGDKKIDINELINE

-426 VQKALNDGSISAND
+426 VQKALNNGTITAKD
-440 LSTALNESVSELRNC
+440 LSIALNRSVNELHNA

-469 VDSWELSAD
+469 VNGWELSSE
-478 AVEGYADAI
+478 AVEGYAESI

-507 LTIFD
+507 LAIVD
-512 KIKEAW
+512 QIKKAW

-562 VAIFTPIKWATNAI
+562 VAIFTPIKWVTNAI

-606 KIGKFFSGLKGN
+606 KISKFFSDLKGN

-644 TYVKNIKDAMEQSK
+644 TYVKNIKEAMEQSK

-669 LFTIVKKILSGLG
+669 LFRIVKKILSGLG

-708 NTLISSGILASLF
+708 NTLVSSGILASLF

-732 IGSKIASSLNG
+732 IGSKITESLNG
-743 IRDTLKS
+743 IRNTLKS

-773 MMALSLVDAD
+773 MMALSLIDAD
-783 KLWTSVKVMSALIV
+783 KLWVSVGVMSALIV

-807 RLTNMFDGTSESDA
+807 KLTSIFEGTSEDDA

-833 GIGAGI
+833 GIGSGI
-839 KNFLSKVGTAHTIA
+839 KNFLSKVGTAHMIT
-853 AFGLTLLL
+853 AFGIALLL
-861 LAGAIKLISTMSW
+861 LAGAIK
-874 KEMGVGLI
+874 
-882 TMTVCMGLLVGA
+882 
-894 IGILSTVKDKDLKQ
+894 ILSTM
-908 ANKNI
+908 
-913 KKLRSIAGSIAVL
+913 
-926 TISLKFV
+926 
-933 SGINWKEMGIGLI
+933 NWEEMKVGLI
-946 SLGSVITLM
+946 SLASIIGVM
-955 TAATVLIG
+955 TVSAVLIG
-963 RFAKIGN
+963 QFAKLGY
-970 KTTNKGLRLLMLIS
+970 KTTKKGLRLMILIS
-984 NSVLLISIPLISLSL
+984 TSVLLISKPLMALSL
-999 IPWEKVSLGLVEIA
+999 VPWEKLKYGLIGIA
-1013 SVIALLTASTILIG
+1013 SVITLLTVSTILIG
-1027 RIAKIGTKATTKGIA
+1027 RIAKIGSKATTKGIA
-1042 TLLFMATSLLMLTG
+1042 TLLFMATSLLLLSG
-1056 PLITLSFM
+1056 PLIALTFM
-1064 PIDKIFIAIGELSTL
+1064 PFDKVFIAIGELSTL
-1079 LAALTLSAILIGKFA
+1079 LLALTVSAVIIGKVA
-1094 SAAGTGFVTGMAAI
+1094 SKAGTGFVMGMAAI
-1108 LLLAVSLNMVTA
+1108 LLLAVSLNELMI
-1120 PLIAL
+1120 PLFAL
-1125 SLIPWDKLIQG
+1125 SLMPFDIFLKG
-1136 LLSVGMILILLV
+1136 LVQVGLVLLALV
-1148 GLSALMATITGGG
+1148 GLSALMAHITGGG

-1173 LGVALNLLIVP
+1173 LAVALNLLIVP

-1197 KGLGVLTTA
+1197 KGLGILSGA
-1206 LLVLVGVG
+1206 LLIFVGIG

-1231 ALIGLGLVL
+1231 ALIGLGLVF
-1240 AGLGMTAMSG
+1240 AGLGLTAISG
-1250 GLASLLLILKE
+1250 GLASLLIILSE
-1261 NASLMPL
+1261 NASLMSL
-1268 LDDFSLVL
+1268 LDEFSLVL

-1319 ELAIFIEKL
+1319 ELTIFIEKL

-1341 GILAGLF
+1341 GLLAGLF

-1363 SALYMTLASLELQMF
+1363 SALYMTLAALELRMF
-1378 ANTIK
+1378 INTIQ
-1383 PFLNSLRKDITP
+1383 PFLDSLRKDITP

-1424 SWSLSVVAVELST
+1424 SWTLSVVAVELST
-1437 FMFKLKPFLDGLKSI
+1437 FMVDLKPFLAGLKSI

-1471 GGGFISAISNVVS
+1471 GGGFISAIDNVVG
-1484 GGLRVGALMAFL
+1484 GGLRVAALIAFL

-1502 IEKYYKSVKDVDTST
+1502 IEKYYKSVKDVDAST

-1547 SIGSAIKSMSKDLN
+1547 SIGSAIKSMSKDLS

-1599 DAVINSFKNI
+1599 DSVINSFKNI
-1609 INSTL
+1609 INSVL

-1650 KAGSYS
+1650 KVGSYS
-1656 LDTTATKGL
+1656 LDTIATKGL
-1665 NKAMSR
+1665 NKAMSQ
-1671 ANSIIENGM
+1671 ANNIIESGM

-1693 DIISDT
+1693 NIISDT

>member
-59 SSLGQSVETVKLK
+59 SSLGQSVDTVKLK

-218 DLAGVSS
+218 DVAGVSS

-259 WADTEVMEKG
+259 WADTEVMEKA
-269 FAKFAGLTEAAY
+269 FSKFARLTEAS
-281 KAVNAGEYD
+281 YD
-290 TATEA
+290 YVQTNDGATAIDA
-295 IEALASSYDEVAVKA
+295 INELASGYDEVAVKA
-310 FKSAQEAKSFK
+310 FKSAQEAKSFR

-351 VWSRLTN
+351 VWGRLTD
-358 TLWDIFASSGEKR
+358 TLWDIFASGGKKR

-380 SGWDSFMSSNAVLYK
+380 SGWDSFMSDAVLYK
-395 DGFEGQLKKV
+395 DGFEGQLKKL
-405 FGDKGLDINELINE
+405 FGDKKIDINELINE

-426 VQKALNDGSISAND
+426 VQRALNDGTITAKD
-440 LSTALNESVSELRNC
+440 LSIALNRSVNELHDA

-469 VDSWELSAD
+469 VNGWKLSAE
-478 AVEGYADAI
+478 AVEGYAESI
-487 SKLSGREMLIEGVAN
+487 SKLSGREMLIEGIAN
-502 IGKSI
+502 IGKSV
-507 LTIFD
+507 LTIFE

-549 VISENGDKIKDIF
+549 VISENGDKIKDVF
-562 VAIFTPIKWATNAI
+562 VAIFTPIKWVTNAI

-606 KIGKFFSGLKGN
+606 KIGKFFSDLKGN

-708 NTLISSGILASLF
+708 NTLVSSGILASLF

-732 IGSKIASSLNG
+732 IGSKIANSLNG

-773 MMALSLVDAD
+773 MMALSLIDAN

-807 RLTNMFDGTSESDA
+807 RLTNMFEGTSEGDA

-874 KEMGVGLI
+874 KEMGIGLI

-933 SGINWKEMGIGLI
+933 SGIDWKEMGIGLI
-946 SLGSVITLM
+946 SLSSIIVLM

-970 KTTNKGLRLLMLIS
+970 KTTNKGLRLMMLIS
-984 NSVLLISIPLISLSL
+984 NSVLLISIPLISLGL
-999 IPWEKVSLGLVEIA
+999 IPWKKTLTSLGEIA
-1013 SVIALLTASTILIG
+1013 LVITLLTAATILIG
-1027 RIAKIGTKATTKGIA
+1027 RIAQIGSKATTKGIA
-1042 TLLFMATSLLMLTG
+1042 TLLFMATSLLIVSG

-1064 PIDKIFIAIGELSTL
+1064 PWDKVLIAIGELSTL
-1079 LAALTLSAILIGKFA
+1079 LAALTVSAILIGKFA

-1108 LLLAVSLNMVTA
+1108 LLLAVSLNMITV

-1125 SLIPWDKLIQG
+1125 SLIPWDKLVQG
-1136 LLSVGMILILLV
+1136 LFAVGIVLTVLV
-1148 GLSALMATITGGG
+1148 ALSALMATITGGG

-1197 KGLGVLTTA
+1197 KGLGVLTA
-1206 LLVLVGVG
+1206 SLLVLVGIG

-1268 LDDFSLVL
+1268 LDEFSLVL

-1424 SWSLSVVAVELST
+1424 SWSLSVVAVELSA

-1471 GGGFISAISNVVS
+1471 GGGFISAITNVVS
-1484 GGLRVGALMAFL
+1484 GGLKVGALIAFL

-1517 IKNSS
+1517 IKNSA

-1547 SIGSAIKSMSKDLN
+1547 GIGSAIKSMSKDLS

-1576 SESLKDL
+1576 SESLKEL

-1609 INSTL
+1609 VNSVL

-1656 LDTTATKGL
+1656 LDSTATKGL
-1665 NKAMSR
+1665 NKVMSQ
-1671 ANSIIENGM
+1671 ANNIIESGM

-1738 ILDLKNTLQNASGDT
+1738 ISDLKNTLQNASGDT

>member
-259 WADTEVMEKG
+259 WADTEVMEKA
-269 FAKFAGLTEAAY
+269 FSKFAGLTEAAY
-281 KAVNAGEYD
+281 DYVQTNDGA
-290 TATEA
+290 TAIDA
-295 IEALASSYDEVAVKA
+295 INELASGYDEVATKA
-310 FKSAQEAKSFK
+310 FKSAQEAKSFR

-351 VWSRLTN
+351 VWSRLTD
-358 TLWDIFASSGEKR
+358 TLWDIFASGGKKR

-380 SGWDSFMSSNAVLYK
+380 SGWDSFMSDAVLYK
-395 DGFEGQLKKV
+395 DGFESQLKKL
-405 FGDKGLDINELINE
+405 FGDKKIDINELINE

-426 VQKALNDGSISAND
+426 VQRALNDGTITAKD
-440 LSTALNESVSELRNC
+440 LSIALNRSVNELHNA

-469 VDSWELSAD
+469 VNGWELSAE
-478 AVEGYADAI
+478 AVEGYAESI
-487 SKLSGREMLIEGVAN
+487 SKLSGREMLIEGIAN
-502 IGKSI
+502 IGKSV
-507 LTIFD
+507 LTIFE

-549 VISENGDKIKDIF
+549 VISENGDKIKNVF
-562 VAIFTPIKWATNAI
+562 VAIFTPIKWVTNAI

-606 KIGKFFSGLKGN
+606 KIGKFFSDLKGN

-644 TYVKNIKDAMEQSK
+644 TYVKNIKEAMEQSK

-669 LFTIVKKILSGLG
+669 LFRIVKKILSGLG

-708 NTLISSGILASLF
+708 NTLVSSGILASLF

-732 IGSKIASSLNG
+732 IGSKIANSLNG

-773 MMALSLVDAD
+773 MMALSLIDAD

-807 RLTNMFDGTSESDA
+807 RLTNMFEGTSEGDA

-833 GIGAGI
+833 GIGVGI

-874 KEMGVGLI
+874 KEMGIGLI

-946 SLGSVITLM
+946 SLSSIIVLM

-970 KTTNKGLRLLMLIS
+970 KTTNKGLRLMMLIS
-984 NSVLLISIPLISLSL
+984 NSVLLISIPLISLGL
-999 IPWEKVSLGLVEIA
+999 IPWKKTLTSLGEIA
-1013 SVIALLTASTILIG
+1013 LVITLLTAATILIG
-1027 RIAKIGTKATTKGIA
+1027 RIAQIGSKATTKGIA
-1042 TLLFMATSLLMLTG
+1042 TLLFMATSLLIVSG

-1064 PIDKIFIAIGELSTL
+1064 PWDKVLIAIGELSLL
-1079 LAALTLSAILIGKFA
+1079 LAALTVSAILIGKFA
-1094 SAAGTGFVTGMAAI
+1094 SAAGTGFVTGMASI
-1108 LLLAVSLNMVTA
+1108 LLLAVSLNMITV

-1125 SLIPWDKLIQG
+1125 SLIPWDKLVQG
-1136 LLSVGMILILLV
+1136 LFAVGIVLTVLV
-1148 GLSALMATITGGG
+1148 ALSALMATITGGG

-1197 KGLGVLTTA
+1197 KGLGVLTAA
-1206 LLVLVGVG
+1206 LLVLVGIG

-1268 LDDFSLVL
+1268 LDEFSLVL

-1412 GSSLVGVLSMLT
+1412 GSSLVGVPSMLT

-1471 GGGFISAISNVVS
+1471 GGGFISAITNVVS
-1484 GGLRVGALMAFL
+1484 GGLKVTALIAFL

-1517 IKNSS
+1517 IKNSA

-1547 SIGSAIKSMSKDLN
+1547 SIGSAIKSMSKDLS

-1576 SESLKDL
+1576 SESLKEL

-1609 INSTL
+1609 VNSVL

-1656 LDTTATKGL
+1656 LDSTATKGL
-1665 NKAMSR
+1665 NKVMSQ
-1671 ANSIIENGM
+1671 ANNIIESGM

-1738 ILDLKNTLQNASGDT
+1738 ISDLKNTLQNASGDT

>member
-259 WADTEVMEKG
+259 WADTEVMEKA
-269 FAKFAGLTEAAY
+269 FSKFARLTEAS
-281 KAVNAGEYD
+281 YD
-290 TATEA
+290 YVQTNDGATAIDA
-295 IEALASSYDEVAVKA
+295 INELASGYDEVAVKA
-310 FKSAQEAKSFK
+310 FKSAQEAKSFR

-351 VWSRLTN
+351 IWGRLTD
-358 TLWDIFASSGEKR
+358 TLWDIFASGGKKR

-380 SGWDSFMSSNAVLYK
+380 SGWDSFMSDAVLYK
-395 DGFEGQLKKV
+395 DGFEGQLKKL
-405 FGDKGLDINELINE
+405 FGDKKIDINELINE

-426 VQKALNDGSISAND
+426 VQRALNDGTITAKD
-440 LSTALNESVSELRNC
+440 LSIALNRSVNELHNA

-469 VDSWELSAD
+469 VNGWELSSE
-478 AVEGYADAI
+478 AVEGYAESI
-487 SKLSGREMLIEGVAN
+487 SKLSGREMLIEGIAN
-502 IGKSI
+502 IGKSV
-507 LTIFD
+507 LTIFE

-518 NEVFPSSTASKANA
+518 DEVFPSSTASKANA

-549 VISENGDKIKDIF
+549 VISENGDKIKNVF
-562 VAIFTPIKWATNAI
+562 VAIFTPIKWVTNAI

-606 KIGKFFSGLKGN
+606 KIGKFFSDLKGN

-644 TYVKNIKDAMEQSK
+644 TYVKNIKEAMEQSK

-669 LFTIVKKILSGLG
+669 LFRIVKKILSGLG

-708 NTLISSGILASLF
+708 NTLVSSGILASLF

-732 IGSKIASSLNG
+732 IGSKIANSLNG

-773 MMALSLVDAD
+773 MMALSLIDAD

-807 RLTNMFDGTSESDA
+807 RLTNMFEGTSEGDA

-833 GIGAGI
+833 GIGVGI

-874 KEMGVGLI
+874 KEMGIGLI

-946 SLGSVITLM
+946 SLSSIIVLM

-970 KTTNKGLRLLMLIS
+970 KTTNKGLRLMMLIS
-984 NSVLLISIPLISLSL
+984 NSVLLISIPLISLGL
-999 IPWEKVSLGLVEIA
+999 IPWKKTLTSLGEIA
-1013 SVIALLTASTILIG
+1013 LVITLLTAATILIG
-1027 RIAKIGTKATTKGIA
+1027 RIAQIGSKATTKGIA
-1042 TLLFMATSLLMLTG
+1042 TLLFMATSLLIVSG

-1064 PIDKIFIAIGELSTL
+1064 PWDKVLIAIGELSLL
-1079 LAALTLSAILIGKFA
+1079 LAALTVSAILIGKFA
-1094 SAAGTGFVTGMAAI
+1094 SAAGTGFVTGMASI
-1108 LLLAVSLNMVTA
+1108 LLLAVSLNMITV

-1125 SLIPWDKLIQG
+1125 SLIPWDKLVQG
-1136 LLSVGMILILLV
+1136 LFAVGIVLTVLV
-1148 GLSALMATITGGG
+1148 ALSALMATITGGG

-1173 LGVALNLLIVP
+1173 LGVALNLLIAP

-1197 KGLGVLTTA
+1197 KGLGVLTAA
-1206 LLVLVGVG
+1206 LLVLVGIG

-1268 LDDFSLVL
+1268 LDEFSLVL

-1363 SALYMTLASLELQMF
+1363 SALYMTLAALELRMF
-1378 ANTIK
+1378 INTIQ

-1424 SWSLSVVAVELST
+1424 SWSLSVVAVELSA
-1437 FMFKLKPFLDGLKSI
+1437 FMLKLKPFLAGLKSI

-1471 GGGFISAISNVVS
+1471 GGGFISAITNVVS
-1484 GGLRVGALMAFL
+1484 GGLKVTALIAFL

-1517 IKNSS
+1517 IKNSA

-1547 SIGSAIKSMSKDLN
+1547 SIGSAIKSMSKDLS

-1593 AITGVQ
+1593 AIAGVQ

-1609 INSTL
+1609 VNSVL

-1639 GIDNSNLSMMG
+1639 GIDNSNLSM
-1650 KAGSYS
+1650 S
-1656 LDTTATKGL
+1656 
-1665 NKAMSR
+1665 
-1671 ANSIIENGM
+1671 GM

-1738 ILDLKNTLQNASGDT
+1738 ISDLKNTLQNASGDT